1 MEQKKITFNRDLN
14 KAMKFASQK
23 ALVENSDFI
32 TPEHLLYGMMTLPQM
47 QDLMWSCNEAFDID
61 DFLDELDEHIEES
74 TKDDSQG
81 AKPND
86 ICEPSFQLQQVF
98 TDAVRQA
105 IMAERKAIDMPM
117 AINAILCL
125 ENSWAAYLLRKHAN
139 VEDFEI
145 MTGTEIHFHE
155 HSTGVEEDDDQY
167 SNGEGDNPFGL
178 FDDDDEDLLFGDEDD
193 YSSPS
198 HKNDKWKK
206 YVTCINEHLKD
217 KNPLI
222 GREKELDRTIQVLCR
237 KDKNNPLHIGEPGV
251 GKTALVYGVA
261 RRIEEGKVPDRLKGC
276 NIYQLDMGTL
286 LAGTRFRGDMEQR
299 LKQIMEGV
307 TSEAH
312 CIIYLDE
319 IHNIV
324 GAGKGAE
331 GGSDVS
337 DLLKPYLDDDRIR
350 VIGAT
355 TYTEYNKNFTRSV
368 GMIRRF
374 QTIDVEEPSIDEA
387 IHILKSLKPIYEKYH
402 HVKYDAAAIEYAVTS
417 SAKFITDRFL
427 PDKAID
433 LMDEAAAKLRM
444 ERDSQ
449 PEELDEITRRLRQ
462 LEIEREAI
470 KREGDEAKL
479 DALNKEI
486 AELQEREK
494 NFRAKW
500 EGEKEVL
507 AKIQQDK
514 QQMEQLKFEAERAE
528 REGDYGRVA
537 EIRYGKLQQL
547 QHDIDAQQEQLRSRQ
562 GAEAMV
568 KEEVTPDDIA
578 DVVARWTG
586 IPVTRM
592 LQSER
597 EKLLHLE
604 DELHRRVVGQDEA
617 IQAVADAVRRSRAGL
632 QDPKRPIGSFIFLG
646 TTGVGKTELAKAL
659 ADYLFNDEN
668 MMTRIDMSE
677 YQEKF
682 SVSRLVGAPPGYVG
696 YEEGGQL
703 TEAVRRKPYSV
714 VLFDEIEKAHP
725 DVFNILLQVLDDGR
739 LTDNKGRTV
748 NFKNTIIIMT
758 SNMGS
763 QLIQQKFEAI
773 ARKSADE
780 RERIIDETKGEVLEM
795 LKKTIRPEFLNRIDD
810 IIMFEPL
817 TQPQIEQI
825 VRLQVNG
832 IERLLK
838 DQDVHIEVS
847 DAAVKLVAK
856 AGFDPEFGARPVK
869 RALQRLLLNDLSKAL
884 LAGTV
889 DKTRP
894 IRVDVDGDALRF
906 SNAD

>member
-47 QDLMWSCNEAFDID
+47 QDLMWSCNEAFDLD

-145 MTGTEIHFHE
+145 MTATEIHFHE
-155 HSTGVEEDDDQY
+155 RSTGVEEYDDQY

-193 YSSPS
+193 FSSPS

-206 YVTCINEHLKD
+206 YVTCINEHLAE

-402 HVKYDAAAIEYAVTS
+402 HVKYDATAIEYAVTS

-433 LMDEAAAKLRM
+433 IIDEAGAQAEM
-444 ERDSQ
+444 EGKKYKKIGKKQ
-449 PEELDEITRRLRQ
+449 
-462 LEIEREAI
+462 
-470 KREGDEAKL
+470 
-479 DALNKEI
+479 I
-486 AELQEREK
+486 A
-494 NFRAKW
+494 
-500 EGEKEVL
+500 EVL
-507 AKIQQDK
+507 AK
-514 QQMEQLKFEAERAE
+514 
-528 REGDYGRVA
+528 VA
-537 EIRYGKLQQL
+537 K
-547 QHDIDAQQEQLRSRQ
+547 IDALAIKQDDNKNLASLESR
-562 GAEAMV
+562 M
-568 KEEVTPDDIA
+568 K
-578 DVVARWTG
+578 DV
-586 IPVTRM
+586 IY
-592 LQSER
+592 
-597 EKLLHLE
+597 
-604 DELHRRVVGQDEA
+604 GQDRA
-617 IQAVADAVRRSRAGL
+617 IQTVVEAVQLSKAGL
-632 QDPKRPIGSFIFLG
+632 TDENKPLASLLFVGP
-646 TTGVGKTELAKAL
+646 TGVGKTEVAKMLAQELGVKL
-659 ADYLFNDEN
+659 VRF
-668 MMTRIDMSE
+668 DMSE
-677 YQEKF
+677 YVEKHT
-682 SVSRLVGAPPGYVG
+682 VAKLIGAPAGYVG
-696 YEEGGQL
+696 YDDGGLL
-703 TEAVRRKPYSV
+703 TDAVRKSPDC
-714 VLFDEIEKAHP
+714 VLLLDEIEKAHS
-725 DVFNILLQVLDDGR
+725 DIFNILLQVMDYGV
-739 LTDNKGRTV
+739 LTDSKGRKAH
-748 NFKNTIIIMT
+748 FKNVILIMT
-758 SNMGS
+758 SNAGAQYASQASVGFASTATAGS
-763 QLIQQKFEAI
+763 AMLKQVKHTFKPEFINRLNEIVVFNDMDEQMAKLILGKKLRELNAKLAAKSVSITLTDEAHQHLLKSGYSKEYGAREMDRVIQQQLKTMLM
-773 ARKSADE
+773 
-780 RERIIDETKGEVLEM
+780 REILFGK
-795 LKKTIRPEFLNRIDD
+795 LKKGGE
-810 IIMFEPL
+810 
-817 TQPQIEQI
+817 
-825 VRLQVNG
+825 
-832 IERLLK
+832 
-838 DQDVHIEVS
+838 
-847 DAAVKLVAK
+847 A
-856 AGFDPEFGARPVK
+856 
-869 RALQRLLLNDLSKAL
+869 
-884 LAGTV
+884 TV
-889 DKTRP
+889 DLQNGTLTIKQ
-894 IRVDVDGDALRF
+894 
-906 SNAD
+906 S

>member
-14 KAMKFASQK
+14 KAMKYASQK

-47 QDLMWSCNEAFDID
+47 QDLMWSCNEAFDLD

-155 HSTGVEEDDDQY
+155 RSTGVEEDDDQY

-193 YSSPS
+193 FSSPS

-206 YVTCINEHLKD
+206 YVTCINEHLAE

-222 GREKELDRTIQVLCR
+222 GRERELDRTIQVLCR

-433 LMDEAAAKLRM
+433 IIDEAGAQAEM
-444 ERDSQ
+444 EGKKYKKIGKKQ
-449 PEELDEITRRLRQ
+449 
-462 LEIEREAI
+462 
-470 KREGDEAKL
+470 
-479 DALNKEI
+479 I
-486 AELQEREK
+486 A
-494 NFRAKW
+494 
-500 EGEKEVL
+500 EVL
-507 AKIQQDK
+507 AK
-514 QQMEQLKFEAERAE
+514 
-528 REGDYGRVA
+528 VA
-537 EIRYGKLQQL
+537 K
-547 QHDIDAQQEQLRSRQ
+547 IDALAIKQDDNKNLASLESR
-562 GAEAMV
+562 M
-568 KEEVTPDDIA
+568 K
-578 DVVARWTG
+578 DV
-586 IPVTRM
+586 IY
-592 LQSER
+592 
-597 EKLLHLE
+597 
-604 DELHRRVVGQDEA
+604 GQDRA
-617 IQAVADAVRRSRAGL
+617 IQTVVEAVQLSKAGL
-632 QDPKRPIGSFIFLG
+632 TDENKPLASLLFVGP
-646 TTGVGKTELAKAL
+646 TGVGKTEVAKMLAQELGVKL
-659 ADYLFNDEN
+659 VRF
-668 MMTRIDMSE
+668 DMSE
-677 YQEKF
+677 YVEKHT
-682 SVSRLVGAPPGYVG
+682 VAKLIGAPAGYVG
-696 YEEGGQL
+696 YDDGGLL
-703 TEAVRRKPYSV
+703 TDAVRKSPDC
-714 VLFDEIEKAHP
+714 VLLLDEIEKAHS
-725 DVFNILLQVLDDGR
+725 DIFNILLQVMDYGV
-739 LTDNKGRTV
+739 LTDSKGRKAH
-748 NFKNTIIIMT
+748 FKNVILIMT
-758 SNMGS
+758 SNAGAQYASQASMGFAS
-763 QLIQQKFEAI
+763 TATAGSAMLKQVKHTFKPEFINRLNEIVVFNDMDEQMAKLILGKKLRELNAKLAAKSVSITLTDEAHQHLLKSGYSKEYGAREMDRVIQQQLKTMLM
-773 ARKSADE
+773 
-780 RERIIDETKGEVLEM
+780 REILFGK
-795 LKKTIRPEFLNRIDD
+795 LKKGGE
-810 IIMFEPL
+810 
-817 TQPQIEQI
+817 
-825 VRLQVNG
+825 
-832 IERLLK
+832 
-838 DQDVHIEVS
+838 
-847 DAAVKLVAK
+847 A
-856 AGFDPEFGARPVK
+856 
-869 RALQRLLLNDLSKAL
+869 
-884 LAGTV
+884 TV
-889 DKTRP
+889 DLQNGTLTIKQ
-894 IRVDVDGDALRF
+894 
-906 SNAD
+906 S

>member
-47 QDLMWSCNEAFDID
+47 QDLMWSCNEAFDLD

-145 MTGTEIHFHE
+145 MTATEIHFHE
-155 HSTGVEEDDDQY
+155 RSTGVEEDDDQY

-193 YSSPS
+193 FSSPS
-198 HKNDKWKK
+198 RKNDKWKK
-206 YVTCINEHLKD
+206 YVTCINEHLAE

-222 GREKELDRTIQVLCR
+222 GRERELDRTIQVLCR

-433 LMDEAAAKLRM
+433 IIDEAGAQAEM
-444 ERDSQ
+444 EGKKYKKIGKKQ
-449 PEELDEITRRLRQ
+449 
-462 LEIEREAI
+462 
-470 KREGDEAKL
+470 
-479 DALNKEI
+479 I
-486 AELQEREK
+486 A
-494 NFRAKW
+494 
-500 EGEKEVL
+500 EVL
-507 AKIQQDK
+507 AK
-514 QQMEQLKFEAERAE
+514 
-528 REGDYGRVA
+528 VA
-537 EIRYGKLQQL
+537 K
-547 QHDIDAQQEQLRSRQ
+547 IDALAIKQDDNKNLASLESR
-562 GAEAMV
+562 M
-568 KEEVTPDDIA
+568 K
-578 DVVARWTG
+578 DV
-586 IPVTRM
+586 IY
-592 LQSER
+592 
-597 EKLLHLE
+597 
-604 DELHRRVVGQDEA
+604 GQDRA
-617 IQAVADAVRRSRAGL
+617 IQTVVEAVQLSKAGL
-632 QDPKRPIGSFIFLG
+632 TDENKPLASLLFVGP
-646 TTGVGKTELAKAL
+646 TGVGKTEVAKMLAQELGVKL
-659 ADYLFNDEN
+659 VRF
-668 MMTRIDMSE
+668 DMSE
-677 YQEKF
+677 YVEKHT
-682 SVSRLVGAPPGYVG
+682 VAKLIGAPAGYVG
-696 YEEGGQL
+696 YDDGGLL
-703 TEAVRRKPYSV
+703 TDAVRKSPDC
-714 VLFDEIEKAHP
+714 VLLLDEIEKAHS
-725 DVFNILLQVLDDGR
+725 DIFNILLQVMDYGV
-739 LTDNKGRTV
+739 LTDSKGRKAH
-748 NFKNTIIIMT
+748 FKNVILIMT
-758 SNMGS
+758 SNAGAQYASQASVGFASTATAGS
-763 QLIQQKFEAI
+763 AMLKQVKHTFKPEFINRLNEIVVFNDMDEQMAKLILGKKLRELNAKLAAKSVSITLTDEAHQHLLKSGYSKEYGAREMDRVIQQQLKTMLM
-773 ARKSADE
+773 
-780 RERIIDETKGEVLEM
+780 REILFGK
-795 LKKTIRPEFLNRIDD
+795 LKKGGE
-810 IIMFEPL
+810 
-817 TQPQIEQI
+817 
-825 VRLQVNG
+825 
-832 IERLLK
+832 
-838 DQDVHIEVS
+838 
-847 DAAVKLVAK
+847 A
-856 AGFDPEFGARPVK
+856 
-869 RALQRLLLNDLSKAL
+869 
-884 LAGTV
+884 TV
-889 DKTRP
+889 DLQNGTLTIKQ
-894 IRVDVDGDALRF
+894 
-906 SNAD
+906 S

>member
-14 KAMKFASQK
+14 KAMKYASQK

-47 QDLMWSCNEAFDID
+47 QDLMWSCNEAFDLD

-145 MTGTEIHFHE
+145 MTATEIHFHE
-155 HSTGVEEDDDQY
+155 RSTGVEEDDDQY

-193 YSSPS
+193 FSSPS

-206 YVTCINEHLKD
+206 YVTCINEHLAE

-222 GREKELDRTIQVLCR
+222 GRERELDRTIQVLCR

-433 LMDEAAAKLRM
+433 IIDEAGAQAEM
-444 ERDSQ
+444 EGKKYKKIGKKQ
-449 PEELDEITRRLRQ
+449 
-462 LEIEREAI
+462 
-470 KREGDEAKL
+470 
-479 DALNKEI
+479 I
-486 AELQEREK
+486 A
-494 NFRAKW
+494 
-500 EGEKEVL
+500 EVL
-507 AKIQQDK
+507 AK
-514 QQMEQLKFEAERAE
+514 
-528 REGDYGRVA
+528 VA
-537 EIRYGKLQQL
+537 K
-547 QHDIDAQQEQLRSRQ
+547 IDALAIKQDDNKNLASLESR
-562 GAEAMV
+562 M
-568 KEEVTPDDIA
+568 K
-578 DVVARWTG
+578 DV
-586 IPVTRM
+586 IY
-592 LQSER
+592 
-597 EKLLHLE
+597 
-604 DELHRRVVGQDEA
+604 GQDRA
-617 IQAVADAVRRSRAGL
+617 IQTVVEAVQLSKAGL
-632 QDPKRPIGSFIFLG
+632 TDENKPLASLLFVGP
-646 TTGVGKTELAKAL
+646 TGVGKTEVAKMLAQELGVKL
-659 ADYLFNDEN
+659 VRF
-668 MMTRIDMSE
+668 DMSE
-677 YQEKF
+677 YVEKHT
-682 SVSRLVGAPPGYVG
+682 VAKLIGAPAGYVG
-696 YEEGGQL
+696 YDDGGLL
-703 TEAVRRKPYSV
+703 TDAVRKSPDC
-714 VLFDEIEKAHP
+714 VLLLDEIEKAHS
-725 DVFNILLQVLDDGR
+725 DIFNILLQVMDYGV
-739 LTDNKGRTV
+739 LTDSKGRKAH
-748 NFKNTIIIMT
+748 FKNVILIMT
-758 SNMGS
+758 SNAGAQYASQASVGFASTASAGS
-763 QLIQQKFEAI
+763 AMLKQVKHTFKPEFINRLNEIVVFNDMDEQMAKLILGKKLRELNAKLAAKSVSIALTDEAHQHLLKSGYSKEYGAREMDRVIQQQLKTMLM
-773 ARKSADE
+773 
-780 RERIIDETKGEVLEM
+780 REILFGK
-795 LKKTIRPEFLNRIDD
+795 LKK
-810 IIMFEPL
+810 
-817 TQPQIEQI
+817 
-825 VRLQVNG
+825 G
-832 IERLLK
+832 G
-838 DQDVHIEVS
+838 
-847 DAAVKLVAK
+847 K
-856 AGFDPEFGARPVK
+856 A
-869 RALQRLLLNDLSKAL
+869 
-884 LAGTV
+884 TV
-889 DKTRP
+889 DLQNGTLTIKQ
-894 IRVDVDGDALRF
+894 
-906 SNAD
+906 S

>member
-47 QDLMWSCNEAFDID
+47 QDLMWSCNEAFDLD

-145 MTGTEIHFHE
+145 MTATEIHFHE
-155 HSTGVEEDDDQY
+155 RSTGVEEDDDQY

-193 YSSPS
+193 FSSPS

-206 YVTCINEHLKD
+206 YVTCINEHLAE

-417 SAKFITDRFL
+417 SATFITDRFL

-433 LMDEAAAKLRM
+433 IIDEAGAQAEM
-444 ERDSQ
+444 EGKKYKKIGKKQ
-449 PEELDEITRRLRQ
+449 
-462 LEIEREAI
+462 
-470 KREGDEAKL
+470 
-479 DALNKEI
+479 I
-486 AELQEREK
+486 A
-494 NFRAKW
+494 
-500 EGEKEVL
+500 EVL
-507 AKIQQDK
+507 AK
-514 QQMEQLKFEAERAE
+514 
-528 REGDYGRVA
+528 VA
-537 EIRYGKLQQL
+537 K
-547 QHDIDAQQEQLRSRQ
+547 IDALAIKQDDNKNLASLESR
-562 GAEAMV
+562 M
-568 KEEVTPDDIA
+568 K
-578 DVVARWTG
+578 DV
-586 IPVTRM
+586 IY
-592 LQSER
+592 
-597 EKLLHLE
+597 
-604 DELHRRVVGQDEA
+604 GQDRA
-617 IQAVADAVRRSRAGL
+617 IQTVVEAVQLSKAGL
-632 QDPKRPIGSFIFLG
+632 TDENKPLASLLFVGP
-646 TTGVGKTELAKAL
+646 TGVGKTEVAKMLAQELGVKL
-659 ADYLFNDEN
+659 VRF
-668 MMTRIDMSE
+668 DMSE
-677 YQEKF
+677 YVEKHT
-682 SVSRLVGAPPGYVG
+682 VAKLIGAPAGYVG
-696 YEEGGQL
+696 YDDGGLL
-703 TEAVRRKPYSV
+703 TDAVRKSPDC
-714 VLFDEIEKAHP
+714 VLLLDEIEKAHS
-725 DVFNILLQVLDDGR
+725 DIFNILLQVMDYGV
-739 LTDNKGRTV
+739 LTDSKGRKAH
-748 NFKNTIIIMT
+748 FKNVILIMT
-758 SNMGS
+758 SNAGAQYASQASVGFASTASAGS
-763 QLIQQKFEAI
+763 AMLKQVKHTFKPEFINRLNEIVVFNDMDEQMAKLILGKKLRELNAKLAAKSVSITLTDEAHQHLLKSGYSKEYGAREMDRVIQQQLKTMLM
-773 ARKSADE
+773 
-780 RERIIDETKGEVLEM
+780 REILFGK
-795 LKKTIRPEFLNRIDD
+795 LKKGGE
-810 IIMFEPL
+810 
-817 TQPQIEQI
+817 
-825 VRLQVNG
+825 
-832 IERLLK
+832 
-838 DQDVHIEVS
+838 
-847 DAAVKLVAK
+847 A
-856 AGFDPEFGARPVK
+856 
-869 RALQRLLLNDLSKAL
+869 
-884 LAGTV
+884 TV
-889 DKTRP
+889 DLQNGTLTIKQ
-894 IRVDVDGDALRF
+894 
-906 SNAD
+906 S

>member
-47 QDLMWSCNEAFDID
+47 QDLMWSCNEAFDLD

-145 MTGTEIHFHE
+145 MTATEIHFHE
-155 HSTGVEEDDDQY
+155 RSTGVEEDDDQY
-167 SNGEGDNPFGL
+167 SNGVGDNPFGL

-193 YSSPS
+193 FSSPS

-206 YVTCINEHLKD
+206 YVTCINEHLAE

-222 GREKELDRTIQVLCR
+222 GRERELDRTIQVLCR

-307 TSEAH
+307 TSDAH

-433 LMDEAAAKLRM
+433 IIDEAGAQAEM
-444 ERDSQ
+444 EGKKYKKIGKKQ
-449 PEELDEITRRLRQ
+449 
-462 LEIEREAI
+462 
-470 KREGDEAKL
+470 
-479 DALNKEI
+479 I
-486 AELQEREK
+486 A
-494 NFRAKW
+494 
-500 EGEKEVL
+500 EVL
-507 AKIQQDK
+507 AK
-514 QQMEQLKFEAERAE
+514 
-528 REGDYGRVA
+528 VA
-537 EIRYGKLQQL
+537 K
-547 QHDIDAQQEQLRSRQ
+547 IDALAIKQDDNKNLASLESR
-562 GAEAMV
+562 M
-568 KEEVTPDDIA
+568 K
-578 DVVARWTG
+578 DV
-586 IPVTRM
+586 IY
-592 LQSER
+592 
-597 EKLLHLE
+597 
-604 DELHRRVVGQDEA
+604 GQDRA
-617 IQAVADAVRRSRAGL
+617 IQTVVEAVQLSKAGL
-632 QDPKRPIGSFIFLG
+632 TDENKPLASLLFVGP
-646 TTGVGKTELAKAL
+646 TGVGKTEVAKMLAQELGVKL
-659 ADYLFNDEN
+659 VRF
-668 MMTRIDMSE
+668 DMSE
-677 YQEKF
+677 YVEKHT
-682 SVSRLVGAPPGYVG
+682 VAKLIGAPAGYVG
-696 YEEGGQL
+696 YDDGGLL
-703 TEAVRRKPYSV
+703 TDAVRKSPDC
-714 VLFDEIEKAHP
+714 VLLLDEIEKAHS
-725 DVFNILLQVLDDGR
+725 DIFNILLQVMDYGV
-739 LTDNKGRTV
+739 LTDSKGRKAH
-748 NFKNTIIIMT
+748 FKNVILIMT
-758 SNMGS
+758 SNAGAQYASQASVGFASTATAGS
-763 QLIQQKFEAI
+763 AMLKQVKHTFKPEFINRLNEIVVFNDMDEQMAKLILGKKLRELNAKLAAKSVSITLTEEAHQHLLKSGYSKEYGAREMDRVIQQQLKTMLM
-773 ARKSADE
+773 
-780 RERIIDETKGEVLEM
+780 REILFGK
-795 LKKTIRPEFLNRIDD
+795 LKKGGEATVD
-810 IIMFEPL
+810 
-817 TQPQIEQI
+817 
-825 VRLQVNG
+825 LQNG
-832 IERLLK
+832 ILTIK
-838 DQDVHIEVS
+838 QS
-847 DAAVKLVAK
+847 
-856 AGFDPEFGARPVK
+856 
-869 RALQRLLLNDLSKAL
+869 
-884 LAGTV
+884 
-889 DKTRP
+889 
-894 IRVDVDGDALRF
+894 
-906 SNAD
+906 

>member
-47 QDLMWSCNEAFDID
+47 QDLMWSCNEAFDLD
-61 DFLDELDEHIEES
+61 NFLDELDEHIEES

-145 MTGTEIHFHE
+145 MTATEIHFHE
-155 HSTGVEEDDDQY
+155 RSTGVEEDDDQY

-193 YSSPS
+193 FSSPS

-206 YVTCINEHLKD
+206 YVTCINEHLAE

-222 GREKELDRTIQVLCR
+222 GRECELDRTIQVLCR

-433 LMDEAAAKLRM
+433 IIDEAGAQAEM
-444 ERDSQ
+444 EGKKYKKIGKKQ
-449 PEELDEITRRLRQ
+449 
-462 LEIEREAI
+462 
-470 KREGDEAKL
+470 
-479 DALNKEI
+479 I
-486 AELQEREK
+486 A
-494 NFRAKW
+494 
-500 EGEKEVL
+500 EVL
-507 AKIQQDK
+507 AK
-514 QQMEQLKFEAERAE
+514 
-528 REGDYGRVA
+528 VA
-537 EIRYGKLQQL
+537 K
-547 QHDIDAQQEQLRSRQ
+547 IDALAIKQDDNKNLASLESR
-562 GAEAMV
+562 M
-568 KEEVTPDDIA
+568 K
-578 DVVARWTG
+578 DV
-586 IPVTRM
+586 IY
-592 LQSER
+592 
-597 EKLLHLE
+597 
-604 DELHRRVVGQDEA
+604 GQDRA
-617 IQAVADAVRRSRAGL
+617 IQTVVEAVQLSKAGL
-632 QDPKRPIGSFIFLG
+632 TDENKPLASLLFVGP
-646 TTGVGKTELAKAL
+646 TGVGKTEVAKMLAQELGVKL
-659 ADYLFNDEN
+659 VRF
-668 MMTRIDMSE
+668 DMSE
-677 YQEKF
+677 YVEKHT
-682 SVSRLVGAPPGYVG
+682 VAKLIGAPAGYVG
-696 YEEGGQL
+696 YDDGGLL
-703 TEAVRRKPYSV
+703 TDAVRKSPDC
-714 VLFDEIEKAHP
+714 VLLLDEIEKAHS
-725 DVFNILLQVLDDGR
+725 DIFNILLQVMDYGV
-739 LTDNKGRTV
+739 LTDSKGRKAH
-748 NFKNTIIIMT
+748 FKNVILIMT
-758 SNMGS
+758 SNAGAQYASQASVGFASTATAGS
-763 QLIQQKFEAI
+763 AMLKQVKHTFKPEFINRLNEIVVFNDMDEQMAKLILGKKLRELNAKLAAKSVSITLTDEAHQHLLKSGYSKEYGAREMDRVIQQQLKTMLM
-773 ARKSADE
+773 
-780 RERIIDETKGEVLEM
+780 REILFGK
-795 LKKTIRPEFLNRIDD
+795 LKKGGE
-810 IIMFEPL
+810 
-817 TQPQIEQI
+817 
-825 VRLQVNG
+825 
-832 IERLLK
+832 
-838 DQDVHIEVS
+838 
-847 DAAVKLVAK
+847 A
-856 AGFDPEFGARPVK
+856 
-869 RALQRLLLNDLSKAL
+869 
-884 LAGTV
+884 TV
-889 DKTRP
+889 DLQNGTLTIKQ
-894 IRVDVDGDALRF
+894 
-906 SNAD
+906 S

>member
-14 KAMKFASQK
+14 KAMKYASQK

-47 QDLMWSCNEAFDID
+47 QDLMWSCNEAFDLD
-61 DFLDELDEHIEES
+61 DFLNELDEHIEES

-145 MTGTEIHFHE
+145 MTATEIHFHE
-155 HSTGVEEDDDQY
+155 RSTGVEEDDDQY

-193 YSSPS
+193 FSSPS

-206 YVTCINEHLKD
+206 YVTCINEHLAE

-402 HVKYDAAAIEYAVTS
+402 HVKYDDAAIEYAVTS

-433 LMDEAAAKLRM
+433 IIDEAGAQAEM
-444 ERDSQ
+444 EGKKYKKIGKKQ
-449 PEELDEITRRLRQ
+449 
-462 LEIEREAI
+462 
-470 KREGDEAKL
+470 
-479 DALNKEI
+479 I
-486 AELQEREK
+486 A
-494 NFRAKW
+494 
-500 EGEKEVL
+500 EVL
-507 AKIQQDK
+507 AK
-514 QQMEQLKFEAERAE
+514 
-528 REGDYGRVA
+528 VA
-537 EIRYGKLQQL
+537 K
-547 QHDIDAQQEQLRSRQ
+547 IDALAIKQDDNKNLASLESR
-562 GAEAMV
+562 M
-568 KEEVTPDDIA
+568 K
-578 DVVARWTG
+578 DV
-586 IPVTRM
+586 IY
-592 LQSER
+592 
-597 EKLLHLE
+597 
-604 DELHRRVVGQDEA
+604 GQDRA
-617 IQAVADAVRRSRAGL
+617 IQTVVEAVQLSKAGL
-632 QDPKRPIGSFIFLG
+632 TDENKPLASLLFVGP
-646 TTGVGKTELAKAL
+646 TGVGKTEVAKMLAQELGVKL
-659 ADYLFNDEN
+659 VRF
-668 MMTRIDMSE
+668 DMSE
-677 YQEKF
+677 YVEKHT
-682 SVSRLVGAPPGYVG
+682 VAKLIGAPAGYVG
-696 YEEGGQL
+696 YDDGGLL
-703 TEAVRRKPYSV
+703 TDAVRKSPDC
-714 VLFDEIEKAHP
+714 VLLLDEIEKAHS
-725 DVFNILLQVLDDGR
+725 DIFNILLQVMDYGV
-739 LTDNKGRTV
+739 LTDSKGRKAH
-748 NFKNTIIIMT
+748 FKNVILIMT
-758 SNMGS
+758 SNAGAQYASQASVGFASTATAGS
-763 QLIQQKFEAI
+763 AMLKQVKHTFKPEFINRLNEIVVFNDMDEQMAKLILGKKLRELNAKLAAKSVSITLTDEAHQHLLKSGYSKEYGAREMDRVIQQQLKTMLM
-773 ARKSADE
+773 
-780 RERIIDETKGEVLEM
+780 REILFGK
-795 LKKTIRPEFLNRIDD
+795 LKKGGE
-810 IIMFEPL
+810 
-817 TQPQIEQI
+817 
-825 VRLQVNG
+825 
-832 IERLLK
+832 
-838 DQDVHIEVS
+838 
-847 DAAVKLVAK
+847 A
-856 AGFDPEFGARPVK
+856 
-869 RALQRLLLNDLSKAL
+869 
-884 LAGTV
+884 TV
-889 DKTRP
+889 DLQNGTLTIKQ
-894 IRVDVDGDALRF
+894 
-906 SNAD
+906 S

>member
-47 QDLMWSCNEAFDID
+47 QDLMWSCNEAFDLD
-61 DFLDELDEHIEES
+61 NFLDELDEHIEES

-145 MTGTEIHFHE
+145 MTATEIHFHE
-155 HSTGVEEDDDQY
+155 RSTGVEEDDDQY

-206 YVTCINEHLKD
+206 YVTCINEHLAE

-222 GREKELDRTIQVLCR
+222 GRERELDRTIQVLCR

-433 LMDEAAAKLRM
+433 IIDEAGAQAEM
-444 ERDSQ
+444 EGKKYKKIGKKQ
-449 PEELDEITRRLRQ
+449 
-462 LEIEREAI
+462 
-470 KREGDEAKL
+470 
-479 DALNKEI
+479 I
-486 AELQEREK
+486 A
-494 NFRAKW
+494 
-500 EGEKEVL
+500 EVL
-507 AKIQQDK
+507 AK
-514 QQMEQLKFEAERAE
+514 
-528 REGDYGRVA
+528 VA
-537 EIRYGKLQQL
+537 K
-547 QHDIDAQQEQLRSRQ
+547 IDALAIKQDDNKNLASLESR
-562 GAEAMV
+562 M
-568 KEEVTPDDIA
+568 K
-578 DVVARWTG
+578 DV
-586 IPVTRM
+586 IY
-592 LQSER
+592 
-597 EKLLHLE
+597 
-604 DELHRRVVGQDEA
+604 GQDRA
-617 IQAVADAVRRSRAGL
+617 IQTVVEAVQLSKAGL
-632 QDPKRPIGSFIFLG
+632 TDENKPLASLLFVGP
-646 TTGVGKTELAKAL
+646 TGVGKTEVAKMLAQELGVKL
-659 ADYLFNDEN
+659 VRF
-668 MMTRIDMSE
+668 DMSE
-677 YQEKF
+677 YVEKHT
-682 SVSRLVGAPPGYVG
+682 VAKLIGAPAGYVG
-696 YEEGGQL
+696 YDDGGLL
-703 TEAVRRKPYSV
+703 TDAVRKSPDC
-714 VLFDEIEKAHP
+714 VLLLDEIEKAHS
-725 DVFNILLQVLDDGR
+725 DIFNILLQVMDYGV
-739 LTDNKGRTV
+739 LTDSKGRKAH
-748 NFKNTIIIMT
+748 FKNVILIMT
-758 SNMGS
+758 SNAGAQYASQASVGFASTATAGS
-763 QLIQQKFEAI
+763 AMLKQVKHTFKPEFINRLNEIVVFNDMDEQMAKLILGKKLRELNAKLAAKSVSIALTDEAHQHLLKSGYSKEYGARKMDRVIQQQLKTMLM
-773 ARKSADE
+773 
-780 RERIIDETKGEVLEM
+780 REILFGK
-795 LKKTIRPEFLNRIDD
+795 LKKGGE
-810 IIMFEPL
+810 
-817 TQPQIEQI
+817 
-825 VRLQVNG
+825 
-832 IERLLK
+832 
-838 DQDVHIEVS
+838 
-847 DAAVKLVAK
+847 A
-856 AGFDPEFGARPVK
+856 
-869 RALQRLLLNDLSKAL
+869 
-884 LAGTV
+884 TV
-889 DKTRP
+889 DLQNGTLTIKQ
-894 IRVDVDGDALRF
+894 
-906 SNAD
+906 S

>member
-47 QDLMWSCNEAFDID
+47 QDLMWSCNEAFDLD

-155 HSTGVEEDDDQY
+155 RSTGVEEDDDQY

-193 YSSPS
+193 FSSPS

-206 YVTCINEHLKD
+206 YVTCINEHLAE

-402 HVKYDAAAIEYAVTS
+402 HVKYDDAAIEYAVTS

-433 LMDEAAAKLRM
+433 IIDEAGAQAEM
-444 ERDSQ
+444 EGKKYKKIGKKQ
-449 PEELDEITRRLRQ
+449 
-462 LEIEREAI
+462 
-470 KREGDEAKL
+470 
-479 DALNKEI
+479 I
-486 AELQEREK
+486 A
-494 NFRAKW
+494 
-500 EGEKEVL
+500 EVL
-507 AKIQQDK
+507 AK
-514 QQMEQLKFEAERAE
+514 
-528 REGDYGRVA
+528 VA
-537 EIRYGKLQQL
+537 K
-547 QHDIDAQQEQLRSRQ
+547 IDALAIKQDDNKNLASLESR
-562 GAEAMV
+562 M
-568 KEEVTPDDIA
+568 K
-578 DVVARWTG
+578 DV
-586 IPVTRM
+586 IY
-592 LQSER
+592 
-597 EKLLHLE
+597 
-604 DELHRRVVGQDEA
+604 GQDRA
-617 IQAVADAVRRSRAGL
+617 IQTVVEAVQLSKAGL
-632 QDPKRPIGSFIFLG
+632 TDENKPLASLLFVGP
-646 TTGVGKTELAKAL
+646 TGVGKTEVAKMLAQELGVKL
-659 ADYLFNDEN
+659 VRF
-668 MMTRIDMSE
+668 DMSE
-677 YQEKF
+677 YVEKHT
-682 SVSRLVGAPPGYVG
+682 VAKLIGAPAGYVG
-696 YEEGGQL
+696 YDDGGLL
-703 TEAVRRKPYSV
+703 TDAVRKSPDC
-714 VLFDEIEKAHP
+714 VLLLDEIEKAHS
-725 DVFNILLQVLDDGR
+725 DIFNILLQVMDYGV
-739 LTDNKGRTV
+739 LTDSKGRKAH
-748 NFKNTIIIMT
+748 FKNVILIMT
-758 SNMGS
+758 SNAGAQYASQASMGFAS
-763 QLIQQKFEAI
+763 TATAGSAMLKQVKHTFKPEFINRLNEIVVFNDMDEQMAKLILGKKLRELNAKLAAKSVSITLTDEAHQHLLKSGYSKEYGAREMDRVIQQQLKTMLM
-773 ARKSADE
+773 
-780 RERIIDETKGEVLEM
+780 REILFGK
-795 LKKTIRPEFLNRIDD
+795 LKKGGE
-810 IIMFEPL
+810 
-817 TQPQIEQI
+817 
-825 VRLQVNG
+825 
-832 IERLLK
+832 
-838 DQDVHIEVS
+838 
-847 DAAVKLVAK
+847 A
-856 AGFDPEFGARPVK
+856 
-869 RALQRLLLNDLSKAL
+869 
-884 LAGTV
+884 TV
-889 DKTRP
+889 DLQNGTLTIKQ
-894 IRVDVDGDALRF
+894 
-906 SNAD
+906 S

>member
-47 QDLMWSCNEAFDID
+47 QDLMWSCNEAFDLD
-61 DFLDELDEHIEES
+61 NFLDELDEHIEES

-145 MTGTEIHFHE
+145 MTATEIHFHE
-155 HSTGVEEDDDQY
+155 RSTGVEEDDDQY

-178 FDDDDEDLLFGDEDD
+178 FDDDDEDLMFGDEDD
-193 YSSPS
+193 FSSPS
-198 HKNDKWKK
+198 RKNDKWKK
-206 YVTCINEHLKD
+206 YVTCINEHLAE

-402 HVKYDAAAIEYAVTS
+402 HVKYDDAAIEYAVTS

-433 LMDEAAAKLRM
+433 IIDEAGAQAEM
-444 ERDSQ
+444 EGKKYKKIGKKQ
-449 PEELDEITRRLRQ
+449 
-462 LEIEREAI
+462 
-470 KREGDEAKL
+470 
-479 DALNKEI
+479 I
-486 AELQEREK
+486 A
-494 NFRAKW
+494 
-500 EGEKEVL
+500 EVL
-507 AKIQQDK
+507 AK
-514 QQMEQLKFEAERAE
+514 
-528 REGDYGRVA
+528 VA
-537 EIRYGKLQQL
+537 K
-547 QHDIDAQQEQLRSRQ
+547 IDALAIKQDDNKNLASLESR
-562 GAEAMV
+562 M
-568 KEEVTPDDIA
+568 K
-578 DVVARWTG
+578 DV
-586 IPVTRM
+586 IY
-592 LQSER
+592 
-597 EKLLHLE
+597 
-604 DELHRRVVGQDEA
+604 GQDRA
-617 IQAVADAVRRSRAGL
+617 IQTVVEAVQLSKAGL
-632 QDPKRPIGSFIFLG
+632 TDENKPLASLLFVGP
-646 TTGVGKTELAKAL
+646 TGVGKTEVAKMLAQELGVKL
-659 ADYLFNDEN
+659 VRF
-668 MMTRIDMSE
+668 DMSE
-677 YQEKF
+677 YVEKHT
-682 SVSRLVGAPPGYVG
+682 VAKLIGAPAGYVG
-696 YEEGGQL
+696 YDDGGLL
-703 TEAVRRKPYSV
+703 TDAVRKSPDC
-714 VLFDEIEKAHP
+714 VLLLDEIEKAHS
-725 DVFNILLQVLDDGR
+725 DIFNILLQVMDYGV
-739 LTDNKGRTV
+739 LTDSKGRKAH
-748 NFKNTIIIMT
+748 FKNVILIMT
-758 SNMGS
+758 SNAGAQYASQASVGFASTATAGS
-763 QLIQQKFEAI
+763 AMLKQVKHTFKPEFINRLNEIVVFNDMDEQMAKLILGKKLRELNAKLAAKSVSITLTDEAHQHLLKSGYSKEYGAREMDRVIQQQLKTMLM
-773 ARKSADE
+773 
-780 RERIIDETKGEVLEM
+780 REILFGK
-795 LKKTIRPEFLNRIDD
+795 LKKGGE
-810 IIMFEPL
+810 
-817 TQPQIEQI
+817 
-825 VRLQVNG
+825 
-832 IERLLK
+832 
-838 DQDVHIEVS
+838 
-847 DAAVKLVAK
+847 A
-856 AGFDPEFGARPVK
+856 
-869 RALQRLLLNDLSKAL
+869 
-884 LAGTV
+884 TV
-889 DKTRP
+889 DLQNGTLTIKQ
-894 IRVDVDGDALRF
+894 
-906 SNAD
+906 S

>member
-14 KAMKFASQK
+14 KAMKYASQK

-47 QDLMWSCNEAFDID
+47 QDLMWSCNEAFDLD

-145 MTGTEIHFHE
+145 MTATEIHFHE
-155 HSTGVEEDDDQY
+155 RSTGVEEDDDQY

-198 HKNDKWKK
+198 RKNDKWKK
-206 YVTCINEHLKD
+206 YVTCINEHLED

-222 GREKELDRTIQVLCR
+222 GRENELDRTIQVLCR
-237 KDKNNPLHIGEPGV
+237 KEKNNPLHIGEPGV

-261 RRIEEGKVPDRLKGC
+261 RRIEEGKVPDRLKGSK
-276 NIYQLDMGTL
+276 IYQLDMGTL
-286 LAGTRFRGDMEQR
+286 LAGTRYRGDMEQR

-324 GAGKGAE
+324 GAGKCAE

-355 TYTEYNKNFTRSV
+355 TYTEYNKYFTRSV
-368 GMIRRF
+368 GIIRRF

-433 LMDEAAAKLRM
+433 IIDEAGAQAEM
-444 ERDSQ
+444 EGKKDKKIGKKQ
-449 PEELDEITRRLRQ
+449 
-462 LEIEREAI
+462 
-470 KREGDEAKL
+470 
-479 DALNKEI
+479 I
-486 AELQEREK
+486 A
-494 NFRAKW
+494 
-500 EGEKEVL
+500 EVL
-507 AKIQQDK
+507 AK
-514 QQMEQLKFEAERAE
+514 
-528 REGDYGRVA
+528 VA
-537 EIRYGKLQQL
+537 K
-547 QHDIDAQQEQLRSRQ
+547 IDALAIKQ
-562 GAEAMV
+562 
-568 KEEVTPDDIA
+568 DDNKNLA
-578 DVVARWTG
+578 SLERRMKDV
-586 IPVTRM
+586 IY
-592 LQSER
+592 
-597 EKLLHLE
+597 
-604 DELHRRVVGQDEA
+604 GQDRA
-617 IQAVADAVRRSRAGL
+617 IQTVVEAVQLSKAGL
-632 QDPKRPIGSFIFLG
+632 TDENKPLASLLFVGP
-646 TTGVGKTELAKAL
+646 TGVGKTEVAKMLAQELGVKL
-659 ADYLFNDEN
+659 VRF
-668 MMTRIDMSE
+668 DMSE
-677 YQEKF
+677 YVEKHT
-682 SVSRLVGAPPGYVG
+682 VAKLIGAPAGYVG
-696 YEEGGQL
+696 YDDGGLL
-703 TEAVRRKPYSV
+703 TDAVRKSPDC
-714 VLFDEIEKAHP
+714 VLLLDEIEKAHS
-725 DVFNILLQVLDDGR
+725 DIFNILLQVMDYGV
-739 LTDNKGRTV
+739 LTDSKGRKAH
-748 NFKNTIIIMT
+748 FKNVILIMT
-758 SNMGS
+758 SNAGAQYASQASVGFASTATAGS
-763 QLIQQKFEAI
+763 AMLKQVKHTFKPEFINRLNEIVVFNDMDEQMAKLILGKKLRELNAKLAAKSVSITLTDEAHQHLLKSGYSKEYGAREMDRVIQQQLKTMLM
-773 ARKSADE
+773 
-780 RERIIDETKGEVLEM
+780 REILFGK
-795 LKKTIRPEFLNRIDD
+795 LKKGGE
-810 IIMFEPL
+810 
-817 TQPQIEQI
+817 
-825 VRLQVNG
+825 
-832 IERLLK
+832 
-838 DQDVHIEVS
+838 
-847 DAAVKLVAK
+847 A
-856 AGFDPEFGARPVK
+856 
-869 RALQRLLLNDLSKAL
+869 
-884 LAGTV
+884 TV
-889 DKTRP
+889 DLQNGTLTIKQ
-894 IRVDVDGDALRF
+894 
-906 SNAD
+906 S

>member
-14 KAMKFASQK
+14 KAMKYASQK

-47 QDLMWSCNEAFDID
+47 QDLMWSCNEAFDLD

-155 HSTGVEEDDDQY
+155 RSTGVEEDDDQY

-193 YSSPS
+193 FSSPS

-206 YVTCINEHLKD
+206 YVTCINEHLAE

-222 GREKELDRTIQVLCR
+222 GRERELDRTIQVLCR

-433 LMDEAAAKLRM
+433 IIDEAGAQAEM
-444 ERDSQ
+444 EGKKYKKIGKKQ
-449 PEELDEITRRLRQ
+449 
-462 LEIEREAI
+462 
-470 KREGDEAKL
+470 
-479 DALNKEI
+479 I
-486 AELQEREK
+486 A
-494 NFRAKW
+494 
-500 EGEKEVL
+500 EVL
-507 AKIQQDK
+507 AK
-514 QQMEQLKFEAERAE
+514 
-528 REGDYGRVA
+528 VA
-537 EIRYGKLQQL
+537 K
-547 QHDIDAQQEQLRSRQ
+547 IDALAIKQDDNKNLASLESR
-562 GAEAMV
+562 M
-568 KEEVTPDDIA
+568 K
-578 DVVARWTG
+578 DV
-586 IPVTRM
+586 IY
-592 LQSER
+592 
-597 EKLLHLE
+597 
-604 DELHRRVVGQDEA
+604 GQDRA
-617 IQAVADAVRRSRAGL
+617 IQTVVEAVQLSKAGL
-632 QDPKRPIGSFIFLG
+632 TDENKPLASLLFVGP
-646 TTGVGKTELAKAL
+646 TGVGKTEVAKMLAQELGVKL
-659 ADYLFNDEN
+659 VRF
-668 MMTRIDMSE
+668 DMSE
-677 YQEKF
+677 YVEKHT
-682 SVSRLVGAPPGYVG
+682 VAKLIGAPAGYVG
-696 YEEGGQL
+696 YDDGGLL
-703 TEAVRRKPYSV
+703 TDAVRKSPDC
-714 VLFDEIEKAHP
+714 VLLLDEIEKAHS
-725 DVFNILLQVLDDGR
+725 DIFNILLQVMDYGV
-739 LTDNKGRTV
+739 LTDSKGRKAH
-748 NFKNTIIIMT
+748 FKNVILIMT
-758 SNMGS
+758 SNAGAQYASQASVGFASTATAGS
-763 QLIQQKFEAI
+763 AMLKQVKQTFKPEFINRLNEIVVFNDMDEQMAKLILGKKLRELNAKLAAKSVSITLTDEAHQHLLKSGYSKEYGAREMDRVIQQQLKTMLM
-773 ARKSADE
+773 
-780 RERIIDETKGEVLEM
+780 REILFGK
-795 LKKTIRPEFLNRIDD
+795 LKKGGE
-810 IIMFEPL
+810 
-817 TQPQIEQI
+817 
-825 VRLQVNG
+825 
-832 IERLLK
+832 
-838 DQDVHIEVS
+838 
-847 DAAVKLVAK
+847 A
-856 AGFDPEFGARPVK
+856 
-869 RALQRLLLNDLSKAL
+869 
-884 LAGTV
+884 TV
-889 DKTRP
+889 DLQNGTLTIKQ
-894 IRVDVDGDALRF
+894 
-906 SNAD
+906 S

>member
-47 QDLMWSCNEAFDID
+47 QDLMWSCNEAFDLD
-61 DFLDELDEHIEES
+61 NFLDELDEHIEES

-145 MTGTEIHFHE
+145 MTATEIHFHE
-155 HSTGVEEDDDQY
+155 RSTGVEEDDDQY

-193 YSSPS
+193 FSSPS

-206 YVTCINEHLKD
+206 YVTCINEHLAE

-222 GREKELDRTIQVLCR
+222 GRERELDRTIQVLCR

-433 LMDEAAAKLRM
+433 IIDEAGAQAEM
-444 ERDSQ
+444 EGKKYKKIGKKQ
-449 PEELDEITRRLRQ
+449 
-462 LEIEREAI
+462 
-470 KREGDEAKL
+470 
-479 DALNKEI
+479 I
-486 AELQEREK
+486 A
-494 NFRAKW
+494 
-500 EGEKEVL
+500 EVL
-507 AKIQQDK
+507 AK
-514 QQMEQLKFEAERAE
+514 
-528 REGDYGRVA
+528 VA
-537 EIRYGKLQQL
+537 K
-547 QHDIDAQQEQLRSRQ
+547 IDALAIKQDDNKNLASLESR
-562 GAEAMV
+562 M
-568 KEEVTPDDIA
+568 K
-578 DVVARWTG
+578 DV
-586 IPVTRM
+586 IY
-592 LQSER
+592 
-597 EKLLHLE
+597 
-604 DELHRRVVGQDEA
+604 GQDRA
-617 IQAVADAVRRSRAGL
+617 IQTVVEAVQLSKAGL
-632 QDPKRPIGSFIFLG
+632 TDENKPLASLLFVGP
-646 TTGVGKTELAKAL
+646 TGVGKTEVAKMLAQELGVKL
-659 ADYLFNDEN
+659 VRF
-668 MMTRIDMSE
+668 DMSE
-677 YQEKF
+677 YVEKHT
-682 SVSRLVGAPPGYVG
+682 VAKLIGAPAGYVG
-696 YEEGGQL
+696 YDDGGLL
-703 TEAVRRKPYSV
+703 TDAVRKSPDC
-714 VLFDEIEKAHP
+714 VLLLDEIEKAHS
-725 DVFNILLQVLDDGR
+725 DIFNILLQVMDYGV
-739 LTDNKGRTV
+739 LTDSKGRKAH
-748 NFKNTIIIMT
+748 FKNVILIMT
-758 SNMGS
+758 SNAGAQYASQASMGFAS
-763 QLIQQKFEAI
+763 TATAGSAMLKQVKHTFKPEFINRLNEIVVFNDMDEQMAKLILGKKLRELNAKLAAKSVSIALTDEAHQHLLKSGYSKEYGAREMDRVIQQQLKTMLM
-773 ARKSADE
+773 
-780 RERIIDETKGEVLEM
+780 REILFGK
-795 LKKTIRPEFLNRIDD
+795 LKKGGEATVD
-810 IIMFEPL
+810 
-817 TQPQIEQI
+817 
-825 VRLQVNG
+825 LQNG
-832 IERLLK
+832 ILTIK
-838 DQDVHIEVS
+838 QS
-847 DAAVKLVAK
+847 
-856 AGFDPEFGARPVK
+856 
-869 RALQRLLLNDLSKAL
+869 
-884 LAGTV
+884 
-889 DKTRP
+889 
-894 IRVDVDGDALRF
+894 
-906 SNAD
+906 

>member
-47 QDLMWSCNEAFDID
+47 QDLMWSCNEAFDLD

-145 MTGTEIHFHE
+145 MTATEIHFHE
-155 HSTGVEEDDDQY
+155 RSTGVEEDDDQY

-198 HKNDKWKK
+198 RKNDKWKK
-206 YVTCINEHLKD
+206 YVTCINEHLAE

-222 GREKELDRTIQVLCR
+222 GRERELDRTIQVLCR

-261 RRIEEGKVPDRLKGC
+261 RRIEDGKVPDRLKGC

-402 HVKYDAAAIEYAVTS
+402 HVKYDDAAIEYAVTS

-433 LMDEAAAKLRM
+433 IIDEAGAQAEM
-444 ERDSQ
+444 EGKKYKKIGKKQ
-449 PEELDEITRRLRQ
+449 
-462 LEIEREAI
+462 
-470 KREGDEAKL
+470 
-479 DALNKEI
+479 I
-486 AELQEREK
+486 A
-494 NFRAKW
+494 
-500 EGEKEVL
+500 EVL
-507 AKIQQDK
+507 AK
-514 QQMEQLKFEAERAE
+514 
-528 REGDYGRVA
+528 VA
-537 EIRYGKLQQL
+537 K
-547 QHDIDAQQEQLRSRQ
+547 IDALAIKQDDNKNLASLESR
-562 GAEAMV
+562 M
-568 KEEVTPDDIA
+568 K
-578 DVVARWTG
+578 DV
-586 IPVTRM
+586 IY
-592 LQSER
+592 
-597 EKLLHLE
+597 
-604 DELHRRVVGQDEA
+604 GQDRA
-617 IQAVADAVRRSRAGL
+617 IQTVVEAVQLSKAGL
-632 QDPKRPIGSFIFLG
+632 TDENKPLASLLFVGP
-646 TTGVGKTELAKAL
+646 TGVGKTEVAKMLAQELGVKL
-659 ADYLFNDEN
+659 VRF
-668 MMTRIDMSE
+668 DMSE
-677 YQEKF
+677 YVEKHT
-682 SVSRLVGAPPGYVG
+682 VAKLIGAPAGYVG
-696 YEEGGQL
+696 YDDGGLL
-703 TEAVRRKPYSV
+703 TDAVRKSPDC
-714 VLFDEIEKAHP
+714 VLLLDEIEKAHS
-725 DVFNILLQVLDDGR
+725 DIFNILLQVMDYGV
-739 LTDNKGRTV
+739 LTDSKGRKAH
-748 NFKNTIIIMT
+748 FKNVILIMT
-758 SNMGS
+758 SNAGAQYASQASVGFASTATAGS
-763 QLIQQKFEAI
+763 AMLKQVKHTFKPEFINRLNEIVVFNDMDEQMAKLILGKKLRELNAKLAAKSVSITLTDEAHQHLLKSGYSKEYGARKMDRVIQQQLKTMLM
-773 ARKSADE
+773 
-780 RERIIDETKGEVLEM
+780 REILFGK
-795 LKKTIRPEFLNRIDD
+795 LKKGGE
-810 IIMFEPL
+810 
-817 TQPQIEQI
+817 
-825 VRLQVNG
+825 
-832 IERLLK
+832 
-838 DQDVHIEVS
+838 
-847 DAAVKLVAK
+847 A
-856 AGFDPEFGARPVK
+856 
-869 RALQRLLLNDLSKAL
+869 
-884 LAGTV
+884 TV
-889 DKTRP
+889 DLQNGTLTIKQ
-894 IRVDVDGDALRF
+894 
-906 SNAD
+906 S

>member
-47 QDLMWSCNEAFDID
+47 QDLMWSCNEAFDLD

-145 MTGTEIHFHE
+145 MTATEIHFHE
-155 HSTGVEEDDDQY
+155 RSTGVEEDDDQY

-193 YSSPS
+193 FSSPS

-206 YVTCINEHLKD
+206 YVTCINEHLAE

-222 GREKELDRTIQVLCR
+222 GRERELDRTIQVLCR

-433 LMDEAAAKLRM
+433 IIDEAGAQAEM
-444 ERDSQ
+444 EGKKYKKIGKKQ
-449 PEELDEITRRLRQ
+449 
-462 LEIEREAI
+462 
-470 KREGDEAKL
+470 
-479 DALNKEI
+479 I
-486 AELQEREK
+486 A
-494 NFRAKW
+494 
-500 EGEKEVL
+500 EVL
-507 AKIQQDK
+507 AK
-514 QQMEQLKFEAERAE
+514 
-528 REGDYGRVA
+528 VA
-537 EIRYGKLQQL
+537 K
-547 QHDIDAQQEQLRSRQ
+547 IDALAIKQDDNKNLASLESR
-562 GAEAMV
+562 M
-568 KEEVTPDDIA
+568 K
-578 DVVARWTG
+578 DV
-586 IPVTRM
+586 IY
-592 LQSER
+592 
-597 EKLLHLE
+597 
-604 DELHRRVVGQDEA
+604 GQDRA
-617 IQAVADAVRRSRAGL
+617 IQTVVEAVQLSKAGL
-632 QDPKRPIGSFIFLG
+632 TDENKPLASLLFVGP
-646 TTGVGKTELAKAL
+646 TGVGKTEVAKMLAQELGVKL
-659 ADYLFNDEN
+659 VRF
-668 MMTRIDMSE
+668 DMSE
-677 YQEKF
+677 YVEKHT
-682 SVSRLVGAPPGYVG
+682 VAKLIGAPAGYVG
-696 YEEGGQL
+696 YDDGGLL
-703 TEAVRRKPYSV
+703 TDAVRKSPDC
-714 VLFDEIEKAHP
+714 VLLLDEIEKAHS
-725 DVFNILLQVLDDGR
+725 DIFNILLQVMDYGV
-739 LTDNKGRTV
+739 LTDSKGRKAH
-748 NFKNTIIIMT
+748 FKNVILIMT
-758 SNMGS
+758 SNAGAQYASQASMGFAS
-763 QLIQQKFEAI
+763 TATAGSAMLKQVKHTFKPEFINRLNEIVVFNDMDEQMAKLILGKKLRELNAKLAAKSVSITLTEEAHQHLLKSGYSKEYGAREMDRVIQQQLKTMLM
-773 ARKSADE
+773 
-780 RERIIDETKGEVLEM
+780 REILFGK
-795 LKKTIRPEFLNRIDD
+795 LKKGGE
-810 IIMFEPL
+810 
-817 TQPQIEQI
+817 
-825 VRLQVNG
+825 
-832 IERLLK
+832 
-838 DQDVHIEVS
+838 
-847 DAAVKLVAK
+847 A
-856 AGFDPEFGARPVK
+856 
-869 RALQRLLLNDLSKAL
+869 
-884 LAGTV
+884 TV
-889 DKTRP
+889 DLQNGTLTIKQ
-894 IRVDVDGDALRF
+894 
-906 SNAD
+906 S

>member
-14 KAMKFASQK
+14 KAMKYASQK

-47 QDLMWSCNEAFDID
+47 QDLMWSCNEAFDLD
-61 DFLDELDEHIEES
+61 EFLDELDEHIEES

-155 HSTGVEEDDDQY
+155 RSTGVEEDDDQY
-167 SNGEGDNPFGL
+167 SNGVGDNPFGL
-178 FDDDDEDLLFGDEDD
+178 FDDDDEDLSFGDDD
-193 YSSPS
+193 DFSSPS

-206 YVTCINEHLKD
+206 YVTCINEHLAE

-222 GREKELDRTIQVLCR
+222 GRERELDRTIQVLCR

-433 LMDEAAAKLRM
+433 IIDEAGAQAEM
-444 ERDSQ
+444 EGKKYKKIGKKQ
-449 PEELDEITRRLRQ
+449 
-462 LEIEREAI
+462 
-470 KREGDEAKL
+470 
-479 DALNKEI
+479 I
-486 AELQEREK
+486 A
-494 NFRAKW
+494 
-500 EGEKEVL
+500 EVL
-507 AKIQQDK
+507 AK
-514 QQMEQLKFEAERAE
+514 
-528 REGDYGRVA
+528 VA
-537 EIRYGKLQQL
+537 K
-547 QHDIDAQQEQLRSRQ
+547 IDALAIKQDDNKNLASLESR
-562 GAEAMV
+562 M
-568 KEEVTPDDIA
+568 K
-578 DVVARWTG
+578 DV
-586 IPVTRM
+586 IY
-592 LQSER
+592 
-597 EKLLHLE
+597 
-604 DELHRRVVGQDEA
+604 GQDRA
-617 IQAVADAVRRSRAGL
+617 IQTVVEAVQLSKAGL
-632 QDPKRPIGSFIFLG
+632 TDENKPLASLLFVGP
-646 TTGVGKTELAKAL
+646 TGVGKTEVAKMLAQELGVKL
-659 ADYLFNDEN
+659 VRF
-668 MMTRIDMSE
+668 DMSE
-677 YQEKF
+677 YVEKHT
-682 SVSRLVGAPPGYVG
+682 VAKLIGAPAGYVG
-696 YEEGGQL
+696 YDDGGLL
-703 TEAVRRKPYSV
+703 TDAVRKSPDC
-714 VLFDEIEKAHP
+714 VLLLDEIEKAHS
-725 DVFNILLQVLDDGR
+725 DIFNILLQVMDYGV
-739 LTDNKGRTV
+739 LTDSKGRKAH
-748 NFKNTIIIMT
+748 FKNVILIMT
-758 SNMGS
+758 SNAGAQYASQASVGFASTATAGS
-763 QLIQQKFEAI
+763 AMLKQVKHTFKPEFINRLNEIVVFNDMDEQMAKLILGKKLRELNAKLAAKSVSITLTDEAHQHLLKSGYSKEYGAREMDRVIQQQLKTMLM
-773 ARKSADE
+773 
-780 RERIIDETKGEVLEM
+780 REILFGK
-795 LKKTIRPEFLNRIDD
+795 LKKGGE
-810 IIMFEPL
+810 
-817 TQPQIEQI
+817 
-825 VRLQVNG
+825 
-832 IERLLK
+832 
-838 DQDVHIEVS
+838 
-847 DAAVKLVAK
+847 A
-856 AGFDPEFGARPVK
+856 
-869 RALQRLLLNDLSKAL
+869 
-884 LAGTV
+884 TV
-889 DKTRP
+889 DLQNGTLTIKQ
-894 IRVDVDGDALRF
+894 
-906 SNAD
+906 S

>member
-47 QDLMWSCNEAFDID
+47 QDLMWSCNEAFDLD

-145 MTGTEIHFHE
+145 MTATEIHFHE
-155 HSTGVEEDDDQY
+155 RSTGVEEDDDQY

-193 YSSPS
+193 FSSPS
-198 HKNDKWKK
+198 RKNDKWKK
-206 YVTCINEHLKD
+206 YVTCINEHLAE

-222 GREKELDRTIQVLCR
+222 GRERELDRTIQVLCR

-433 LMDEAAAKLRM
+433 IIDEAGAQAEM
-444 ERDSQ
+444 EGKKYKKIGKKQ
-449 PEELDEITRRLRQ
+449 
-462 LEIEREAI
+462 
-470 KREGDEAKL
+470 
-479 DALNKEI
+479 I
-486 AELQEREK
+486 A
-494 NFRAKW
+494 
-500 EGEKEVL
+500 EVL
-507 AKIQQDK
+507 AK
-514 QQMEQLKFEAERAE
+514 
-528 REGDYGRVA
+528 VA
-537 EIRYGKLQQL
+537 K
-547 QHDIDAQQEQLRSRQ
+547 IDALAIKQDDNKNLASLESR
-562 GAEAMV
+562 M
-568 KEEVTPDDIA
+568 K
-578 DVVARWTG
+578 DV
-586 IPVTRM
+586 IY
-592 LQSER
+592 
-597 EKLLHLE
+597 
-604 DELHRRVVGQDEA
+604 GQDRA
-617 IQAVADAVRRSRAGL
+617 IQTVVEAVQLSKAGL
-632 QDPKRPIGSFIFLG
+632 TDENKPLASLLFVGP
-646 TTGVGKTELAKAL
+646 TGVGKTEVAKMLAQELGVKL
-659 ADYLFNDEN
+659 VRF
-668 MMTRIDMSE
+668 DMSE
-677 YQEKF
+677 YVEKHT
-682 SVSRLVGAPPGYVG
+682 VAKLIGAPAGYVG
-696 YEEGGQL
+696 YDDGGLL
-703 TEAVRRKPYSV
+703 TDAVRKSPDC
-714 VLFDEIEKAHP
+714 VLLLDEIEKAHS
-725 DVFNILLQVLDDGR
+725 DIFNILLQVMDYGV
-739 LTDNKGRTV
+739 LTDSKGRKAH
-748 NFKNTIIIMT
+748 FKNVILIMT
-758 SNMGS
+758 SNAGAQYASQASVGFASTASAGS
-763 QLIQQKFEAI
+763 AMLKQVKHTFKPEFINRLNEIVVFNDMDEQMAKLILGKKLRELNAKLAAKSVSIALTDEAHQHLLKSGYSKEYGAREMDRVIQQRLKTMLM
-773 ARKSADE
+773 
-780 RERIIDETKGEVLEM
+780 REILFGK
-795 LKKTIRPEFLNRIDD
+795 LKKGGE
-810 IIMFEPL
+810 
-817 TQPQIEQI
+817 
-825 VRLQVNG
+825 
-832 IERLLK
+832 
-838 DQDVHIEVS
+838 
-847 DAAVKLVAK
+847 A
-856 AGFDPEFGARPVK
+856 
-869 RALQRLLLNDLSKAL
+869 
-884 LAGTV
+884 TV
-889 DKTRP
+889 DLQNGTLTIKQ
-894 IRVDVDGDALRF
+894 
-906 SNAD
+906 S

>member
-155 HSTGVEEDDDQY
+155 RSTGVEEDDDQY
-167 SNGEGDNPFGL
+167 SNGEGDDNPFGL

-193 YSSPS
+193 FSSPS

-206 YVTCINEHLKD
+206 YVTCINEHLAE

-222 GREKELDRTIQVLCR
+222 GRERELDRTIQVLCR

-402 HVKYDAAAIEYAVTS
+402 HVKYDDAAIEYAVTS

-433 LMDEAAAKLRM
+433 IIDEAGAQAEM
-444 ERDSQ
+444 EGKKYKKIGKKQ
-449 PEELDEITRRLRQ
+449 
-462 LEIEREAI
+462 
-470 KREGDEAKL
+470 
-479 DALNKEI
+479 I
-486 AELQEREK
+486 A
-494 NFRAKW
+494 
-500 EGEKEVL
+500 EVL
-507 AKIQQDK
+507 AK
-514 QQMEQLKFEAERAE
+514 
-528 REGDYGRVA
+528 VA
-537 EIRYGKLQQL
+537 K
-547 QHDIDAQQEQLRSRQ
+547 IDALAIKQDDNKNLASLESR
-562 GAEAMV
+562 M
-568 KEEVTPDDIA
+568 K
-578 DVVARWTG
+578 DV
-586 IPVTRM
+586 IY
-592 LQSER
+592 
-597 EKLLHLE
+597 
-604 DELHRRVVGQDEA
+604 GQDRA
-617 IQAVADAVRRSRAGL
+617 IQTVVEAVQLSKAGL
-632 QDPKRPIGSFIFLG
+632 TDENKPLASLLFVGP
-646 TTGVGKTELAKAL
+646 TGVGKTEVAKMLAQELGVKL
-659 ADYLFNDEN
+659 VRF
-668 MMTRIDMSE
+668 DMSE
-677 YQEKF
+677 YVEKHT
-682 SVSRLVGAPPGYVG
+682 VAKLIGAPAGYVG
-696 YEEGGQL
+696 YDDGGLL
-703 TEAVRRKPYSV
+703 TDAVRKSPDC
-714 VLFDEIEKAHP
+714 VLLLDEIEKAHS
-725 DVFNILLQVLDDGR
+725 DIFNILLQVMDYGV
-739 LTDNKGRTV
+739 LTDSKGRKAH
-748 NFKNTIIIMT
+748 FKNVILIMT
-758 SNMGS
+758 SNAGAQYASQASVGFASTATAGS
-763 QLIQQKFEAI
+763 AMFKQVKHTFKPEFINRLNEIVVFNDMDEQMAKLILGKKLRELNAKLAAKSVSITLTDEAHQHLLKSGYSKEYGAREMDRVIQQQLKTMLM
-773 ARKSADE
+773 
-780 RERIIDETKGEVLEM
+780 REILFGK
-795 LKKTIRPEFLNRIDD
+795 LKKGGE
-810 IIMFEPL
+810 
-817 TQPQIEQI
+817 
-825 VRLQVNG
+825 
-832 IERLLK
+832 
-838 DQDVHIEVS
+838 
-847 DAAVKLVAK
+847 A
-856 AGFDPEFGARPVK
+856 
-869 RALQRLLLNDLSKAL
+869 
-884 LAGTV
+884 TV
-889 DKTRP
+889 DLQNGTLTIKQ
-894 IRVDVDGDALRF
+894 
-906 SNAD
+906 S

>member
-14 KAMKFASQK
+14 KAMKYASQK

-47 QDLMWSCNEAFDID
+47 QDLMWSCNEAFDLD

-145 MTGTEIHFHE
+145 MTATEIHFHE
-155 HSTGVEEDDDQY
+155 RSTGVEEDDDQY

-198 HKNDKWKK
+198 RKNDKWKK
-206 YVTCINEHLKD
+206 YVTCINEHLAE

-312 CIIYLDE
+312 RIIYLDE

-433 LMDEAAAKLRM
+433 IIDEAGAQAEM
-444 ERDSQ
+444 EGKKYKKIGKKQ
-449 PEELDEITRRLRQ
+449 
-462 LEIEREAI
+462 
-470 KREGDEAKL
+470 
-479 DALNKEI
+479 I
-486 AELQEREK
+486 A
-494 NFRAKW
+494 
-500 EGEKEVL
+500 EVL
-507 AKIQQDK
+507 AK
-514 QQMEQLKFEAERAE
+514 
-528 REGDYGRVA
+528 VA
-537 EIRYGKLQQL
+537 K
-547 QHDIDAQQEQLRSRQ
+547 IDALAIKQDDNKNLASLESR
-562 GAEAMV
+562 M
-568 KEEVTPDDIA
+568 K
-578 DVVARWTG
+578 DV
-586 IPVTRM
+586 IY
-592 LQSER
+592 
-597 EKLLHLE
+597 
-604 DELHRRVVGQDEA
+604 GQDRA
-617 IQAVADAVRRSRAGL
+617 IQTVVEAVQLSKAGL
-632 QDPKRPIGSFIFLG
+632 TDENKPLASLLFVGP
-646 TTGVGKTELAKAL
+646 TGVGKTEVAKMLAQELGVKL
-659 ADYLFNDEN
+659 VRF
-668 MMTRIDMSE
+668 DMSE
-677 YQEKF
+677 YVEKHT
-682 SVSRLVGAPPGYVG
+682 VAKLIGAPAGYVG
-696 YEEGGQL
+696 YDDGGLL
-703 TEAVRRKPYSV
+703 TDAVRKSPDC
-714 VLFDEIEKAHP
+714 VLLLDEIEKAHS
-725 DVFNILLQVLDDGR
+725 DIFNILLQVMDYGV
-739 LTDNKGRTV
+739 LTDSKGRKAH
-748 NFKNTIIIMT
+748 FKNVILIMT
-758 SNMGS
+758 SNAGAQYASQASVGFASTATAGS
-763 QLIQQKFEAI
+763 AMLKQVKHTFKPEFINRLNEIVVFNDMDEQMAKLILGKKLRELNAKLAAKSVSITLTDEAHQHLLKSGYSKEYGAREMDRVIQQQLKTMLM
-773 ARKSADE
+773 
-780 RERIIDETKGEVLEM
+780 REILFGK
-795 LKKTIRPEFLNRIDD
+795 LKKGGE
-810 IIMFEPL
+810 
-817 TQPQIEQI
+817 
-825 VRLQVNG
+825 
-832 IERLLK
+832 
-838 DQDVHIEVS
+838 
-847 DAAVKLVAK
+847 A
-856 AGFDPEFGARPVK
+856 
-869 RALQRLLLNDLSKAL
+869 
-884 LAGTV
+884 TV
-889 DKTRP
+889 DLQNGTLTIKQ
-894 IRVDVDGDALRF
+894 
-906 SNAD
+906 S

>member
-47 QDLMWSCNEAFDID
+47 QDLMWSCNEAFDLD

-117 AINAILCL
+117 ALNAILCL

-145 MTGTEIHFHE
+145 MTATEIHFHE
-155 HSTGVEEDDDQY
+155 RSTGVEEDDDQY

-206 YVTCINEHLKD
+206 YVTCINEHLAE

-402 HVKYDAAAIEYAVTS
+402 HVKYDDAAIEYAVTS

-433 LMDEAAAKLRM
+433 IIDEAGAQAEM
-444 ERDSQ
+444 EGKKYKKIGKKQ
-449 PEELDEITRRLRQ
+449 
-462 LEIEREAI
+462 
-470 KREGDEAKL
+470 
-479 DALNKEI
+479 I
-486 AELQEREK
+486 A
-494 NFRAKW
+494 
-500 EGEKEVL
+500 EVL
-507 AKIQQDK
+507 AK
-514 QQMEQLKFEAERAE
+514 
-528 REGDYGRVA
+528 VA
-537 EIRYGKLQQL
+537 K
-547 QHDIDAQQEQLRSRQ
+547 IDALAIKQDDNKNLASLESR
-562 GAEAMV
+562 M
-568 KEEVTPDDIA
+568 K
-578 DVVARWTG
+578 DV
-586 IPVTRM
+586 IY
-592 LQSER
+592 
-597 EKLLHLE
+597 
-604 DELHRRVVGQDEA
+604 GQDRA
-617 IQAVADAVRRSRAGL
+617 IQTVVEAVQLSKAGL
-632 QDPKRPIGSFIFLG
+632 TDENKPLASLLFVGP
-646 TTGVGKTELAKAL
+646 TGVGKTEVAKMLAQELGVKL
-659 ADYLFNDEN
+659 VRF
-668 MMTRIDMSE
+668 DMSE
-677 YQEKF
+677 YVEKHT
-682 SVSRLVGAPPGYVG
+682 VAKLIGAPAGYVG
-696 YEEGGQL
+696 YDDGGLL
-703 TEAVRRKPYSV
+703 TDAVRKSPDC
-714 VLFDEIEKAHP
+714 VLLLDEIEKAHS
-725 DVFNILLQVLDDGR
+725 DIFNILLQVMDYGV
-739 LTDNKGRTV
+739 LTDSKGRKAH
-748 NFKNTIIIMT
+748 FKNVILIMT
-758 SNMGS
+758 SNAGAQYASQASMGFAS
-763 QLIQQKFEAI
+763 TATAGSAMLKQVKHTFKPEFINRLNEIVVFNDMDEQMAKLILGKKLRELNAKLAAKSVSITLTDEAHQHLLKSGYSKEYGAREMDRVIQQQLKTMLM
-773 ARKSADE
+773 
-780 RERIIDETKGEVLEM
+780 REILFGK
-795 LKKTIRPEFLNRIDD
+795 LKKGGEATVD
-810 IIMFEPL
+810 
-817 TQPQIEQI
+817 
-825 VRLQVNG
+825 LQNG
-832 IERLLK
+832 ILTIK
-838 DQDVHIEVS
+838 QS
-847 DAAVKLVAK
+847 
-856 AGFDPEFGARPVK
+856 
-869 RALQRLLLNDLSKAL
+869 
-884 LAGTV
+884 
-889 DKTRP
+889 
-894 IRVDVDGDALRF
+894 
-906 SNAD
+906 

>member
-14 KAMKFASQK
+14 KAMKYASQK

-47 QDLMWSCNEAFDID
+47 QDLMWSCNEAFDLD

-145 MTGTEIHFHE
+145 MTATEIHFHE
-155 HSTGVEEDDDQY
+155 RSTGVEEDDDQY

-193 YSSPS
+193 FSSPS

-206 YVTCINEHLKD
+206 YVTCINEHLAE

-222 GREKELDRTIQVLCR
+222 GRECELDRTIQVLCR

-402 HVKYDAAAIEYAVTS
+402 HVKYDDAAIEYAVTS

-433 LMDEAAAKLRM
+433 IIDEAGAQAEM
-444 ERDSQ
+444 EGKKYKKIGKKQ
-449 PEELDEITRRLRQ
+449 
-462 LEIEREAI
+462 
-470 KREGDEAKL
+470 
-479 DALNKEI
+479 I
-486 AELQEREK
+486 A
-494 NFRAKW
+494 
-500 EGEKEVL
+500 EVL
-507 AKIQQDK
+507 AK
-514 QQMEQLKFEAERAE
+514 
-528 REGDYGRVA
+528 VA
-537 EIRYGKLQQL
+537 K
-547 QHDIDAQQEQLRSRQ
+547 IDALAIKQDDNKNLASLESR
-562 GAEAMV
+562 M
-568 KEEVTPDDIA
+568 K
-578 DVVARWTG
+578 DV
-586 IPVTRM
+586 IY
-592 LQSER
+592 
-597 EKLLHLE
+597 
-604 DELHRRVVGQDEA
+604 GQDRA
-617 IQAVADAVRRSRAGL
+617 IQTVVEAVQLSKAGL
-632 QDPKRPIGSFIFLG
+632 TDENKPLASLLFVGP
-646 TTGVGKTELAKAL
+646 TGVGKTEVAKMLAQELGVKL
-659 ADYLFNDEN
+659 VRF
-668 MMTRIDMSE
+668 DMSE
-677 YQEKF
+677 YVEKHT
-682 SVSRLVGAPPGYVG
+682 VAKLIGAPAGYVG
-696 YEEGGQL
+696 YDDGGLL
-703 TEAVRRKPYSV
+703 TDAVRKSPDC
-714 VLFDEIEKAHP
+714 VLLLDEIEKAHS
-725 DVFNILLQVLDDGR
+725 DIFNILLQVMDYGV
-739 LTDNKGRTV
+739 LTDSKGRKAH
-748 NFKNTIIIMT
+748 FKNVILIMT
-758 SNMGS
+758 SNAGAQYASQASVGFASTASAGS
-763 QLIQQKFEAI
+763 AMLKQVKHTFKPEFINRLNEIVVFNDMDEQMAKLILGKKLRELNAKLAAKSVSITLTDEAHQHLLKSGYSKEYGAREMDRVIQQQLKTMLM
-773 ARKSADE
+773 
-780 RERIIDETKGEVLEM
+780 REILFGK
-795 LKKTIRPEFLNRIDD
+795 LKKGGEATVD
-810 IIMFEPL
+810 
-817 TQPQIEQI
+817 
-825 VRLQVNG
+825 LQNG
-832 IERLLK
+832 ILTIK
-838 DQDVHIEVS
+838 QS
-847 DAAVKLVAK
+847 
-856 AGFDPEFGARPVK
+856 
-869 RALQRLLLNDLSKAL
+869 
-884 LAGTV
+884 
-889 DKTRP
+889 
-894 IRVDVDGDALRF
+894 
-906 SNAD
+906 

>member
-47 QDLMWSCNEAFDID
+47 QDLMWSCNEAFDLD

-145 MTGTEIHFHE
+145 MTATEIHFHE

-167 SNGEGDNPFGL
+167 SNGEGDGNPFGL

-193 YSSPS
+193 FSSPS

-206 YVTCINEHLKD
+206 YVTCINEHLAE

-222 GREKELDRTIQVLCR
+222 GRERELDRTIQVLCR

-276 NIYQLDMGTL
+276 KIYQLDMGTL

-402 HVKYDAAAIEYAVTS
+402 HVKYDDAAIEYAVTS

-433 LMDEAAAKLRM
+433 IIDEAGAQAEM
-444 ERDSQ
+444 EGKKYKKIGKKQ
-449 PEELDEITRRLRQ
+449 
-462 LEIEREAI
+462 
-470 KREGDEAKL
+470 
-479 DALNKEI
+479 I
-486 AELQEREK
+486 A
-494 NFRAKW
+494 
-500 EGEKEVL
+500 EVL
-507 AKIQQDK
+507 AK
-514 QQMEQLKFEAERAE
+514 
-528 REGDYGRVA
+528 VA
-537 EIRYGKLQQL
+537 K
-547 QHDIDAQQEQLRSRQ
+547 IDALAIKQDDNKNLASLESR
-562 GAEAMV
+562 M
-568 KEEVTPDDIA
+568 K
-578 DVVARWTG
+578 DV
-586 IPVTRM
+586 IY
-592 LQSER
+592 
-597 EKLLHLE
+597 
-604 DELHRRVVGQDEA
+604 GQDRA
-617 IQAVADAVRRSRAGL
+617 IQTVVEAVQLSKAGL
-632 QDPKRPIGSFIFLG
+632 TDENKPLASLLFVGP
-646 TTGVGKTELAKAL
+646 TGVGKTEVAKTLAQELGVKL
-659 ADYLFNDEN
+659 VRF
-668 MMTRIDMSE
+668 DMSE
-677 YQEKF
+677 YVEKHT
-682 SVSRLVGAPPGYVG
+682 VAKLIGAPAGYVG
-696 YEEGGQL
+696 YDDGGLL
-703 TEAVRRKPYSV
+703 TDAVRKSPDC
-714 VLFDEIEKAHP
+714 VLLLDEIEKAHS
-725 DVFNILLQVLDDGR
+725 DIFNILLQVMDYGV
-739 LTDNKGRTV
+739 LTDSKGRKAH
-748 NFKNTIIIMT
+748 FKNVILIMT
-758 SNMGS
+758 SNAGAQYASQASVGFASTATAGS
-763 QLIQQKFEAI
+763 AMLKQVKHTFKPEFINRLNEIVVFNDMDEQMAKLILGKKLRELNAKLAAKSVSITLTDEAHQHLLKSGYSKEYGAREMDRVIQQQLKTMLM
-773 ARKSADE
+773 
-780 RERIIDETKGEVLEM
+780 REILFGK
-795 LKKTIRPEFLNRIDD
+795 LKKGGEATVD
-810 IIMFEPL
+810 
-817 TQPQIEQI
+817 
-825 VRLQVNG
+825 LQNG
-832 IERLLK
+832 ILTIK
-838 DQDVHIEVS
+838 QS
-847 DAAVKLVAK
+847 
-856 AGFDPEFGARPVK
+856 
-869 RALQRLLLNDLSKAL
+869 
-884 LAGTV
+884 
-889 DKTRP
+889 
-894 IRVDVDGDALRF
+894 
-906 SNAD
+906 

>member
-14 KAMKFASQK
+14 KAMKYASQK

-47 QDLMWSCNEAFDID
+47 QDLMWSCNEAFDLD

-155 HSTGVEEDDDQY
+155 RSTGVEEDDDQY

-193 YSSPS
+193 FSSPS

-206 YVTCINEHLKD
+206 YVTCINEHLAE

-222 GREKELDRTIQVLCR
+222 GRERELDRTIQVLCR

-307 TSEAH
+307 TSDAH

-433 LMDEAAAKLRM
+433 IIDEAGAQAEM
-444 ERDSQ
+444 EGKKYKKIGKKQ
-449 PEELDEITRRLRQ
+449 
-462 LEIEREAI
+462 
-470 KREGDEAKL
+470 
-479 DALNKEI
+479 I
-486 AELQEREK
+486 A
-494 NFRAKW
+494 
-500 EGEKEVL
+500 EVL
-507 AKIQQDK
+507 AK
-514 QQMEQLKFEAERAE
+514 
-528 REGDYGRVA
+528 VA
-537 EIRYGKLQQL
+537 K
-547 QHDIDAQQEQLRSRQ
+547 IDALAIKQDDNKNLASLESR
-562 GAEAMV
+562 M
-568 KEEVTPDDIA
+568 K
-578 DVVARWTG
+578 DV
-586 IPVTRM
+586 IY
-592 LQSER
+592 
-597 EKLLHLE
+597 
-604 DELHRRVVGQDEA
+604 GQDRA
-617 IQAVADAVRRSRAGL
+617 IQTVVEAVQLSKAGL
-632 QDPKRPIGSFIFLG
+632 TDENKPLASLLFVGP
-646 TTGVGKTELAKAL
+646 TGVGKTEVAKMLAQELGVKL
-659 ADYLFNDEN
+659 VRF
-668 MMTRIDMSE
+668 DMSE
-677 YQEKF
+677 YVEKHT
-682 SVSRLVGAPPGYVG
+682 VAKLIGAPAGYVG
-696 YEEGGQL
+696 YDDGGLL
-703 TEAVRRKPYSV
+703 TDAVRKSPDC
-714 VLFDEIEKAHP
+714 VLLLDEIEKAHS
-725 DVFNILLQVLDDGR
+725 DIFNILLQVMDYGV
-739 LTDNKGRTV
+739 LTDSKGRKAH
-748 NFKNTIIIMT
+748 FKNVILIMT
-758 SNMGS
+758 SNAGAQYASQASVGFASTATAGS
-763 QLIQQKFEAI
+763 AMLKQVKHTFKPEFINRLNEIVVFNDMDEQMAKLILGKKLRELNAKLAVKSVSITLTDEAHQHLLKSGYSKEYGAREMDRVIQQQLKTMLM
-773 ARKSADE
+773 
-780 RERIIDETKGEVLEM
+780 REILFGK
-795 LKKTIRPEFLNRIDD
+795 LKKGVE
-810 IIMFEPL
+810 
-817 TQPQIEQI
+817 
-825 VRLQVNG
+825 
-832 IERLLK
+832 
-838 DQDVHIEVS
+838 
-847 DAAVKLVAK
+847 A
-856 AGFDPEFGARPVK
+856 
-869 RALQRLLLNDLSKAL
+869 
-884 LAGTV
+884 TV
-889 DKTRP
+889 DLQNGTLTIKQ
-894 IRVDVDGDALRF
+894 
-906 SNAD
+906 S

>member
-47 QDLMWSCNEAFDID
+47 QDLMWSCNEAFDLD
-61 DFLDELDEHIEES
+61 EFLDELDEHIEES

-145 MTGTEIHFHE
+145 MTETEIHFHE
-155 HSTGVEEDDDQY
+155 RSTGVEEDDDQY
-167 SNGEGDNPFGL
+167 SNGVGDNPFGL
-178 FDDDDEDLLFGDEDD
+178 FDDDDEDLPFGDEDD
-193 YSSPS
+193 FLSPS

-206 YVTCINEHLKD
+206 YVTCINEHLAE

-222 GREKELDRTIQVLCR
+222 GRERELDRTIQVLCR

-402 HVKYDAAAIEYAVTS
+402 HVKYDDAAIEYAVTS

-433 LMDEAAAKLRM
+433 IIDEAGAQAEM
-444 ERDSQ
+444 EGKKYKKIGKKQ
-449 PEELDEITRRLRQ
+449 
-462 LEIEREAI
+462 
-470 KREGDEAKL
+470 
-479 DALNKEI
+479 I
-486 AELQEREK
+486 A
-494 NFRAKW
+494 
-500 EGEKEVL
+500 EVL
-507 AKIQQDK
+507 AK
-514 QQMEQLKFEAERAE
+514 
-528 REGDYGRVA
+528 VA
-537 EIRYGKLQQL
+537 K
-547 QHDIDAQQEQLRSRQ
+547 IDALAIKQDDNKNLASLESR
-562 GAEAMV
+562 M
-568 KEEVTPDDIA
+568 K
-578 DVVARWTG
+578 DV
-586 IPVTRM
+586 IY
-592 LQSER
+592 
-597 EKLLHLE
+597 
-604 DELHRRVVGQDEA
+604 GQDRA
-617 IQAVADAVRRSRAGL
+617 IQTVVEAVQLSKAGL
-632 QDPKRPIGSFIFLG
+632 TDENKPLASLLFVGP
-646 TTGVGKTELAKAL
+646 TGVGKTEVAKMLAQELGVKL
-659 ADYLFNDEN
+659 VRF
-668 MMTRIDMSE
+668 DMSE
-677 YQEKF
+677 YVEKHT
-682 SVSRLVGAPPGYVG
+682 VAKLIGAPAGYVG
-696 YEEGGQL
+696 YDDGGLL
-703 TEAVRRKPYSV
+703 TDAVRKSPDC
-714 VLFDEIEKAHP
+714 VLLLDEIEKAHS
-725 DVFNILLQVLDDGR
+725 DIFNILLQVMDYGV
-739 LTDNKGRTV
+739 LTDSKGRKAH
-748 NFKNTIIIMT
+748 FKNVILIMT
-758 SNMGS
+758 SNAGAQYASQASVGFASTASAGS
-763 QLIQQKFEAI
+763 AMLKQVKHTFKPEFINRLNEIVVFNDMDEQMAKLILGKKLRELNAKLAAKSVSITLTDEAHQHLLKSGYSKEYGAREMDRVIQQQLKTMLM
-773 ARKSADE
+773 
-780 RERIIDETKGEVLEM
+780 REILFGK
-795 LKKTIRPEFLNRIDD
+795 LKKGGE
-810 IIMFEPL
+810 
-817 TQPQIEQI
+817 
-825 VRLQVNG
+825 
-832 IERLLK
+832 
-838 DQDVHIEVS
+838 
-847 DAAVKLVAK
+847 A
-856 AGFDPEFGARPVK
+856 
-869 RALQRLLLNDLSKAL
+869 
-884 LAGTV
+884 TV
-889 DKTRP
+889 DLQNDTLTIKQ
-894 IRVDVDGDALRF
+894 
-906 SNAD
+906 S

>member
-1 MEQKKITFNRDLN
+1 MEQRKITFNRDLN
-14 KAMKFASQK
+14 KAMKYASQK

-47 QDLMWSCNEAFDID
+47 QDLMWSCNEAFDLN

-145 MTGTEIHFHE
+145 MTETEIHFHE
-155 HSTGVEEDDDQY
+155 HSTGVEGDDDQY

-178 FDDDDEDLLFGDEDD
+178 FDDDDEDLPFGDDD
-193 YSSPS
+193 DFSSPS

-222 GREKELDRTIQVLCR
+222 GRENELDRTIQVLCR

-276 NIYQLDMGTL
+276 KIYQLDMGTL

-433 LMDEAAAKLRM
+433 IIDEAGAQAEM
-444 ERDSQ
+444 EEKKYKKIGKKQ
-449 PEELDEITRRLRQ
+449 
-462 LEIEREAI
+462 
-470 KREGDEAKL
+470 
-479 DALNKEI
+479 I
-486 AELQEREK
+486 A
-494 NFRAKW
+494 
-500 EGEKEVL
+500 EVL
-507 AKIQQDK
+507 AK
-514 QQMEQLKFEAERAE
+514 
-528 REGDYGRVA
+528 VA
-537 EIRYGKLQQL
+537 K
-547 QHDIDAQQEQLRSRQ
+547 IDALAIKQDDNKNLASLESR
-562 GAEAMV
+562 M
-568 KEEVTPDDIA
+568 K
-578 DVVARWTG
+578 DV
-586 IPVTRM
+586 IY
-592 LQSER
+592 
-597 EKLLHLE
+597 
-604 DELHRRVVGQDEA
+604 GQDRA
-617 IQAVADAVRRSRAGL
+617 IQTVVEAVQLSKAGL
-632 QDPKRPIGSFIFLG
+632 TDENKPLASLLFVGP
-646 TTGVGKTELAKAL
+646 TGVGKTEVAKMLAQELGVKL
-659 ADYLFNDEN
+659 VRF
-668 MMTRIDMSE
+668 DMSE
-677 YQEKF
+677 YVEKHT
-682 SVSRLVGAPPGYVG
+682 VAKLIGAPAGYVG
-696 YEEGGQL
+696 YDDGGLL
-703 TEAVRRKPYSV
+703 TDAVRKSPDC
-714 VLFDEIEKAHP
+714 VLLLDEIEKAHS
-725 DVFNILLQVLDDGR
+725 DIFNILLQVMDYGV
-739 LTDNKGRTV
+739 LTDSKGRKAH
-748 NFKNTIIIMT
+748 FKNVILIMT
-758 SNMGS
+758 SNAGAQYASQASVGFASTATAGS
-763 QLIQQKFEAI
+763 AMLKQVKHTFKPEFINRLNEIVVFNDMDEQMAKLILGKKLRELNAKLAAKSVSITLTDEAHQHLLKSGYSKEYGAREMDRVIQQQLKTMLM
-773 ARKSADE
+773 
-780 RERIIDETKGEVLEM
+780 REILFGK
-795 LKKTIRPEFLNRIDD
+795 LKKGGE
-810 IIMFEPL
+810 
-817 TQPQIEQI
+817 
-825 VRLQVNG
+825 
-832 IERLLK
+832 
-838 DQDVHIEVS
+838 
-847 DAAVKLVAK
+847 A
-856 AGFDPEFGARPVK
+856 
-869 RALQRLLLNDLSKAL
+869 
-884 LAGTV
+884 TV
-889 DKTRP
+889 DLQNGTLTIKQ
-894 IRVDVDGDALRF
+894 
-906 SNAD
+906 S

>member
-47 QDLMWSCNEAFDID
+47 QDLMWSCNEAFDLD
-61 DFLDELDEHIEES
+61 NFLDELDEHIEES

-155 HSTGVEEDDDQY
+155 RSTGVEEDDDQY

-193 YSSPS
+193 FSSPS

-206 YVTCINEHLKD
+206 YVTCINEHLAE

-222 GREKELDRTIQVLCR
+222 GRERELDRTIQVLCR

-433 LMDEAAAKLRM
+433 IIDEAGAQAEM
-444 ERDSQ
+444 EGKKYKKIGKKQ
-449 PEELDEITRRLRQ
+449 
-462 LEIEREAI
+462 
-470 KREGDEAKL
+470 
-479 DALNKEI
+479 I
-486 AELQEREK
+486 A
-494 NFRAKW
+494 
-500 EGEKEVL
+500 EVL
-507 AKIQQDK
+507 AK
-514 QQMEQLKFEAERAE
+514 
-528 REGDYGRVA
+528 VA
-537 EIRYGKLQQL
+537 K
-547 QHDIDAQQEQLRSRQ
+547 IDALAIKQDDNKNLASLESR
-562 GAEAMV
+562 M
-568 KEEVTPDDIA
+568 K
-578 DVVARWTG
+578 DV
-586 IPVTRM
+586 IY
-592 LQSER
+592 
-597 EKLLHLE
+597 
-604 DELHRRVVGQDEA
+604 GQDRA
-617 IQAVADAVRRSRAGL
+617 IQTVVEAVQLSKAGL
-632 QDPKRPIGSFIFLG
+632 TDENKPLASLLFVGP
-646 TTGVGKTELAKAL
+646 TGVGKTEVAKMLAQELGVKL
-659 ADYLFNDEN
+659 VRF
-668 MMTRIDMSE
+668 DMSE
-677 YQEKF
+677 YVEKHT
-682 SVSRLVGAPPGYVG
+682 VAKLIGAPAGYVG
-696 YEEGGQL
+696 YDDGGLL
-703 TEAVRRKPYSV
+703 TDAVRKSPDC
-714 VLFDEIEKAHP
+714 VLLLDEIEKAHS
-725 DVFNILLQVLDDGR
+725 DIFNILLQVMDYGV
-739 LTDNKGRTV
+739 LTDSKGRKAH
-748 NFKNTIIIMT
+748 FKNVILIMT
-758 SNMGS
+758 SNAGAQYASQASVGFASTATAGS
-763 QLIQQKFEAI
+763 AMLKQVKHTFKPEFINRLNEIVVFNDMDEQMAKLILGKKLRELNAKLAAKSVSITLTDEAHQHLLKSGYSKEYGAREMDRVIQQQLKTMLM
-773 ARKSADE
+773 
-780 RERIIDETKGEVLEM
+780 REILFGK
-795 LKKTIRPEFLNRIDD
+795 LKKGGE
-810 IIMFEPL
+810 
-817 TQPQIEQI
+817 
-825 VRLQVNG
+825 
-832 IERLLK
+832 
-838 DQDVHIEVS
+838 
-847 DAAVKLVAK
+847 A
-856 AGFDPEFGARPVK
+856 
-869 RALQRLLLNDLSKAL
+869 
-884 LAGTV
+884 TV
-889 DKTRP
+889 DLQNGTLTIKQ
-894 IRVDVDGDALRF
+894 
-906 SNAD
+906 S

>member
-47 QDLMWSCNEAFDID
+47 QDLMWSCNEAFDLD

-155 HSTGVEEDDDQY
+155 RSTSVEEDDDQY

-193 YSSPS
+193 FSSPS

-206 YVTCINEHLKD
+206 YVTCINEHLAE

-222 GREKELDRTIQVLCR
+222 GRERELDRTIQVLCR

-433 LMDEAAAKLRM
+433 IIDEAGAQAEM
-444 ERDSQ
+444 EEKTHKKIGKKQ
-449 PEELDEITRRLRQ
+449 
-462 LEIEREAI
+462 
-470 KREGDEAKL
+470 
-479 DALNKEI
+479 I
-486 AELQEREK
+486 A
-494 NFRAKW
+494 
-500 EGEKEVL
+500 EVL
-507 AKIQQDK
+507 AK
-514 QQMEQLKFEAERAE
+514 
-528 REGDYGRVA
+528 VA
-537 EIRYGKLQQL
+537 K
-547 QHDIDAQQEQLRSRQ
+547 IDALAIKQDDNKNLASLESR
-562 GAEAMV
+562 M
-568 KEEVTPDDIA
+568 K
-578 DVVARWTG
+578 DV
-586 IPVTRM
+586 IY
-592 LQSER
+592 
-597 EKLLHLE
+597 
-604 DELHRRVVGQDEA
+604 GQDRTIQTVVEA
-617 IQAVADAVRRSRAGL
+617 VQLSKAGL
-632 QDPKRPIGSFIFLG
+632 TDENKPLASLLFVGP
-646 TTGVGKTELAKAL
+646 TGVGKTEVAKMLAQELGVKL
-659 ADYLFNDEN
+659 VRF
-668 MMTRIDMSE
+668 DMSE
-677 YQEKF
+677 YVEKHT
-682 SVSRLVGAPPGYVG
+682 VAKLIGAPAGYVG
-696 YEEGGQL
+696 YDDGGLL
-703 TEAVRRKPYSV
+703 TDAVRKSPDC
-714 VLFDEIEKAHP
+714 VLLLDEIEKAHS
-725 DVFNILLQVLDDGR
+725 DIFNILLQVMDYGV
-739 LTDNKGRTV
+739 LTDSKGRKAH
-748 NFKNTIIIMT
+748 FKNVILIMT
-758 SNMGS
+758 SNAGAQYASQASVGFASTATAGS
-763 QLIQQKFEAI
+763 A
-773 ARKSADE
+773 
-780 RERIIDETKGEVLEM
+780 M
-795 LKKTIRPEFLNRIDD
+795 LKQVKQTFKPEFINRLNEIVVFNDMDEQMAKLILGKKLRELNAKLAAKSVSIT
-810 IIMFEPL
+810 L
-817 TQPQIEQI
+817 TDEAHQH
-825 VRLQVNG
+825 
-832 IERLLK
+832 LLNSGYSK
-838 DQDVHIEVS
+838 EY
-847 DAAVKLVAK
+847 
-856 AGFDPEFGARPVK
+856 GAREMDRV
-869 RALQRLLLNDLSKAL
+869 LQQQLKTMLMREILFGKLKKGGEA
-884 LAGTV
+884 TV
-889 DKTRP
+889 DLQNGTLTIKH
-894 IRVDVDGDALRF
+894 
-906 SNAD
+906 S

>member
-14 KAMKFASQK
+14 KAMKYASQK

-47 QDLMWSCNEAFDID
+47 QDLMWSCNEAFDLD

-86 ICEPSFQLQQVF
+86 ICEPYFQLQQVF

-145 MTGTEIHFHE
+145 MTATEIHFHE
-155 HSTGVEEDDDQY
+155 RSTGVEEDDDQY

-206 YVTCINEHLKD
+206 YVTCINEHLAE

-402 HVKYDAAAIEYAVTS
+402 HVKYDDAAIEYAVTS

-433 LMDEAAAKLRM
+433 IIDEAGAQAEM
-444 ERDSQ
+444 EGKKYKKIGKKQ
-449 PEELDEITRRLRQ
+449 
-462 LEIEREAI
+462 
-470 KREGDEAKL
+470 
-479 DALNKEI
+479 I
-486 AELQEREK
+486 A
-494 NFRAKW
+494 
-500 EGEKEVL
+500 EVL
-507 AKIQQDK
+507 AK
-514 QQMEQLKFEAERAE
+514 
-528 REGDYGRVA
+528 VA
-537 EIRYGKLQQL
+537 K
-547 QHDIDAQQEQLRSRQ
+547 IDALAIKQDDNKNLASLESR
-562 GAEAMV
+562 M
-568 KEEVTPDDIA
+568 K
-578 DVVARWTG
+578 DV
-586 IPVTRM
+586 IY
-592 LQSER
+592 
-597 EKLLHLE
+597 
-604 DELHRRVVGQDEA
+604 GQDRA
-617 IQAVADAVRRSRAGL
+617 IQTVVEAVQLSKAGL
-632 QDPKRPIGSFIFLG
+632 TDENKPLESLLFVGP
-646 TTGVGKTELAKAL
+646 TGVGKTEVAKMLAQELGVKL
-659 ADYLFNDEN
+659 VRF
-668 MMTRIDMSE
+668 DMSE
-677 YQEKF
+677 YVEKHT
-682 SVSRLVGAPPGYVG
+682 VAKLIGAPAGYVG
-696 YEEGGQL
+696 YDDGGLL
-703 TEAVRRKPYSV
+703 TDAVRKSPDC
-714 VLFDEIEKAHP
+714 VLLLDEIEKAHS
-725 DVFNILLQVLDDGR
+725 DIFNILLQVMDYGV
-739 LTDNKGRTV
+739 LTDSKGRKAH
-748 NFKNTIIIMT
+748 FKNVILIMT
-758 SNMGS
+758 SNAGAQYASQASLGFASTASAGS
-763 QLIQQKFEAI
+763 AMLKQVKHTFKPEFINRLNEIVVFNDMDEQMAKLILGKKLRELNAKLAAKSVSITLTDEAHQHLLKNGYSKEYGAREMDRVIQQQLKTMLM
-773 ARKSADE
+773 
-780 RERIIDETKGEVLEM
+780 REILFGK
-795 LKKTIRPEFLNRIDD
+795 LKKGGE
-810 IIMFEPL
+810 
-817 TQPQIEQI
+817 
-825 VRLQVNG
+825 
-832 IERLLK
+832 
-838 DQDVHIEVS
+838 
-847 DAAVKLVAK
+847 A
-856 AGFDPEFGARPVK
+856 
-869 RALQRLLLNDLSKAL
+869 
-884 LAGTV
+884 TV
-889 DKTRP
+889 DLQNGTLTIKQ
-894 IRVDVDGDALRF
+894 
-906 SNAD
+906 S

>member
-14 KAMKFASQK
+14 KAMKYASQK

-47 QDLMWSCNEAFDID
+47 QDLMWSCNEAFDLD

-155 HSTGVEEDDDQY
+155 RSTGVEEDDDQY
-167 SNGEGDNPFGL
+167 SNGEGGDNPFGL

-193 YSSPS
+193 FSSPS

-206 YVTCINEHLKD
+206 YVTCINEHLAE

-222 GREKELDRTIQVLCR
+222 GRERELDRTIQVLCR

-251 GKTALVYGVA
+251 GKTAVVYGVA

-276 NIYQLDMGTL
+276 KIYQLDMGTL

-402 HVKYDAAAIEYAVTS
+402 HVKYDDAAIEYAVTS

-433 LMDEAAAKLRM
+433 IIDEAGAQAEM
-444 ERDSQ
+444 EGKKYKKIGKKQ
-449 PEELDEITRRLRQ
+449 
-462 LEIEREAI
+462 
-470 KREGDEAKL
+470 
-479 DALNKEI
+479 I
-486 AELQEREK
+486 A
-494 NFRAKW
+494 
-500 EGEKEVL
+500 EVL
-507 AKIQQDK
+507 AK
-514 QQMEQLKFEAERAE
+514 
-528 REGDYGRVA
+528 VA
-537 EIRYGKLQQL
+537 K
-547 QHDIDAQQEQLRSRQ
+547 IDALAIKQDDNKNLASLESR
-562 GAEAMV
+562 M
-568 KEEVTPDDIA
+568 K
-578 DVVARWTG
+578 DV
-586 IPVTRM
+586 IY
-592 LQSER
+592 
-597 EKLLHLE
+597 
-604 DELHRRVVGQDEA
+604 GQDRA
-617 IQAVADAVRRSRAGL
+617 IQTVVEAVQLSKAGL
-632 QDPKRPIGSFIFLG
+632 TDENKPLASLLFVGP
-646 TTGVGKTELAKAL
+646 TGVGKTEVAKTLAQELGVKL
-659 ADYLFNDEN
+659 VRF
-668 MMTRIDMSE
+668 DMSE
-677 YQEKF
+677 YVEKHT
-682 SVSRLVGAPPGYVG
+682 VAKLIGAPAGYVG
-696 YEEGGQL
+696 YDDGGLL
-703 TEAVRRKPYSV
+703 TDAVRKSPDC
-714 VLFDEIEKAHP
+714 VLLLDEIEKAHS
-725 DVFNILLQVLDDGR
+725 DIFNILLQVMDYGV
-739 LTDNKGRTV
+739 LTDSKGRKAH
-748 NFKNTIIIMT
+748 FKNVILIMT
-758 SNMGS
+758 SNAGAQYASQASVGFASTATAGS
-763 QLIQQKFEAI
+763 AMLKQVKHTFKPEFINRLNEIVVFNDMDEQMAKLILGKKLRELNAKLAAKSVSITLTDEAHQHLLKSGYSKEYGAREMDRVIQQQLKTMLM
-773 ARKSADE
+773 
-780 RERIIDETKGEVLEM
+780 REILFGK
-795 LKKTIRPEFLNRIDD
+795 LKKGGEATVD
-810 IIMFEPL
+810 
-817 TQPQIEQI
+817 
-825 VRLQVNG
+825 LQNG
-832 IERLLK
+832 ILTIK
-838 DQDVHIEVS
+838 QS
-847 DAAVKLVAK
+847 
-856 AGFDPEFGARPVK
+856 
-869 RALQRLLLNDLSKAL
+869 
-884 LAGTV
+884 
-889 DKTRP
+889 
-894 IRVDVDGDALRF
+894 
-906 SNAD
+906 

>member
-47 QDLMWSCNEAFDID
+47 QDLMWSCNEAFDLD

-145 MTGTEIHFHE
+145 MTATEIHFHE
-155 HSTGVEEDDDQY
+155 RSTGVEEEDDQY

-193 YSSPS
+193 FSSPS

-206 YVTCINEHLKD
+206 YVTCINEHLAE

-222 GREKELDRTIQVLCR
+222 GRERELDRTIQVLCR

-433 LMDEAAAKLRM
+433 IIDEAGAQAEM
-444 ERDSQ
+444 EGKKYKKIGKKQ
-449 PEELDEITRRLRQ
+449 
-462 LEIEREAI
+462 
-470 KREGDEAKL
+470 
-479 DALNKEI
+479 I
-486 AELQEREK
+486 A
-494 NFRAKW
+494 
-500 EGEKEVL
+500 EVL
-507 AKIQQDK
+507 AK
-514 QQMEQLKFEAERAE
+514 
-528 REGDYGRVA
+528 VA
-537 EIRYGKLQQL
+537 K
-547 QHDIDAQQEQLRSRQ
+547 IDALAIKQDDNKNLASLESR
-562 GAEAMV
+562 M
-568 KEEVTPDDIA
+568 K
-578 DVVARWTG
+578 DV
-586 IPVTRM
+586 IY
-592 LQSER
+592 
-597 EKLLHLE
+597 
-604 DELHRRVVGQDEA
+604 GQDRA
-617 IQAVADAVRRSRAGL
+617 IQTVVEAVQLSKAGL
-632 QDPKRPIGSFIFLG
+632 TDENKPLASLLFVGP
-646 TTGVGKTELAKAL
+646 TGVGKTEVAKMLAQELGVKL
-659 ADYLFNDEN
+659 VRF
-668 MMTRIDMSE
+668 DMSE
-677 YQEKF
+677 YVEKHT
-682 SVSRLVGAPPGYVG
+682 VAKLIGAPAGYVG
-696 YEEGGQL
+696 YDDGGLL
-703 TEAVRRKPYSV
+703 TDAVRKSPDC
-714 VLFDEIEKAHP
+714 VLLLDEIEKAHS
-725 DVFNILLQVLDDGR
+725 DIFNILLQVMDYGV
-739 LTDNKGRTV
+739 LTDSKGRKAH
-748 NFKNTIIIMT
+748 FKNVILIMT
-758 SNMGS
+758 SNAGAQYASQASVGFASTASAGS
-763 QLIQQKFEAI
+763 AMLKQVKHTFKPEFINRLNEIVVFNDMDEQMAKLILGKKLRELNAKLAAKSVSITLTDEAHQHLLKSGYSKEYGAREMDRVIQQQLKTMLM
-773 ARKSADE
+773 
-780 RERIIDETKGEVLEM
+780 REILFGK
-795 LKKTIRPEFLNRIDD
+795 LKKGGE
-810 IIMFEPL
+810 
-817 TQPQIEQI
+817 
-825 VRLQVNG
+825 
-832 IERLLK
+832 
-838 DQDVHIEVS
+838 
-847 DAAVKLVAK
+847 A
-856 AGFDPEFGARPVK
+856 
-869 RALQRLLLNDLSKAL
+869 
-884 LAGTV
+884 TV
-889 DKTRP
+889 DLQNGTLTIKQ
-894 IRVDVDGDALRF
+894 
-906 SNAD
+906 S

>member
-47 QDLMWSCNEAFDID
+47 QDLMWSCNEAFDLD
-61 DFLDELDEHIEES
+61 NFLDELDEHIEES

-145 MTGTEIHFHE
+145 MTATEIHFHE
-155 HSTGVEEDDDQY
+155 RSTGVEEDDDQY

-193 YSSPS
+193 FSSPS

-206 YVTCINEHLKD
+206 YVTCINEHLAE

-433 LMDEAAAKLRM
+433 IIDEAGAQAEM
-444 ERDSQ
+444 EGKKYKKIGKKQ
-449 PEELDEITRRLRQ
+449 
-462 LEIEREAI
+462 
-470 KREGDEAKL
+470 
-479 DALNKEI
+479 I
-486 AELQEREK
+486 A
-494 NFRAKW
+494 
-500 EGEKEVL
+500 EVL
-507 AKIQQDK
+507 AK
-514 QQMEQLKFEAERAE
+514 
-528 REGDYGRVA
+528 VA
-537 EIRYGKLQQL
+537 K
-547 QHDIDAQQEQLRSRQ
+547 IDALAIKQDDNKNLASLESR
-562 GAEAMV
+562 M
-568 KEEVTPDDIA
+568 K
-578 DVVARWTG
+578 DV
-586 IPVTRM
+586 IY
-592 LQSER
+592 
-597 EKLLHLE
+597 
-604 DELHRRVVGQDEA
+604 GQDRA
-617 IQAVADAVRRSRAGL
+617 IQTVVEAVQLSKAGL
-632 QDPKRPIGSFIFLG
+632 TDENKPLASLLFVGP
-646 TTGVGKTELAKAL
+646 TGVGKTEVAKMLAQELGVKL
-659 ADYLFNDEN
+659 VRF
-668 MMTRIDMSE
+668 DMSE
-677 YQEKF
+677 YVEKHT
-682 SVSRLVGAPPGYVG
+682 VAKLIGAPAGYVG
-696 YEEGGQL
+696 YDDGGLL
-703 TEAVRRKPYSV
+703 TDAVRKSPDC
-714 VLFDEIEKAHP
+714 VLLLDEIEKAHS
-725 DVFNILLQVLDDGR
+725 DIFNILLQVMDYGV
-739 LTDNKGRTV
+739 LTDSKGRKAH
-748 NFKNTIIIMT
+748 FKNVILIMT
-758 SNMGS
+758 SNAGAQYASQASVGFASTASAGS
-763 QLIQQKFEAI
+763 AMLKQVKHTFKPEFINRLNEIVVFNDMDEQMAKLILGKKLRELNAKLAAKSVSITLTDEAHQHLLKSGYSKEYGAREMDRVIQQQLKTMLM
-773 ARKSADE
+773 
-780 RERIIDETKGEVLEM
+780 REILFGK
-795 LKKTIRPEFLNRIDD
+795 LKKGGEATVD
-810 IIMFEPL
+810 
-817 TQPQIEQI
+817 
-825 VRLQVNG
+825 
-832 IERLLK
+832 
-838 DQDVHIEVS
+838 
-847 DAAVKLVAK
+847 
-856 AGFDPEFGARPVK
+856 
-869 RALQRLLLNDLSKAL
+869 LLN
-884 LAGTV
+884 GTLTI
-889 DKTRP
+889 KQ
-894 IRVDVDGDALRF
+894 
-906 SNAD
+906 S

>member
-14 KAMKFASQK
+14 KAMKYASQK
-23 ALVENSDFI
+23 ALVENSDYI

-155 HSTGVEEDDDQY
+155 RSTGVEEDDQY

-206 YVTCINEHLKD
+206 YVTCINEHLAE

-222 GREKELDRTIQVLCR
+222 GRERELDRTIQVLCR

-433 LMDEAAAKLRM
+433 IIDEAGAQAEM
-444 ERDSQ
+444 EGKKYKKIGKKQ
-449 PEELDEITRRLRQ
+449 
-462 LEIEREAI
+462 
-470 KREGDEAKL
+470 
-479 DALNKEI
+479 I
-486 AELQEREK
+486 A
-494 NFRAKW
+494 
-500 EGEKEVL
+500 EVL
-507 AKIQQDK
+507 AK
-514 QQMEQLKFEAERAE
+514 
-528 REGDYGRVA
+528 VA
-537 EIRYGKLQQL
+537 K
-547 QHDIDAQQEQLRSRQ
+547 IDALAIKQDDNKNLASLESR
-562 GAEAMV
+562 M
-568 KEEVTPDDIA
+568 K
-578 DVVARWTG
+578 DV
-586 IPVTRM
+586 IY
-592 LQSER
+592 
-597 EKLLHLE
+597 
-604 DELHRRVVGQDEA
+604 GQDRA
-617 IQAVADAVRRSRAGL
+617 IQTVVEAVQLSKAGL
-632 QDPKRPIGSFIFLG
+632 TDENKPLASLLFVGP
-646 TTGVGKTELAKAL
+646 TGVGKTEVAKMLAQELGVKL
-659 ADYLFNDEN
+659 VRF
-668 MMTRIDMSE
+668 DMSE
-677 YQEKF
+677 YVEKHT
-682 SVSRLVGAPPGYVG
+682 VAKLIGAPAGYVG
-696 YEEGGQL
+696 YDDGGLL
-703 TEAVRRKPYSV
+703 TDAVRKSPDC
-714 VLFDEIEKAHP
+714 VLLLDEIEKAHS
-725 DVFNILLQVLDDGR
+725 DIFNILLQVMDYGV
-739 LTDNKGRTV
+739 LTDSKGRKAH
-748 NFKNTIIIMT
+748 FKNVILIMT
-758 SNMGS
+758 SNAGAQYASQASMGFAS
-763 QLIQQKFEAI
+763 TATAGSAMLKQVKHTFKPEFINRLNEIVVFNDMDEQMAKLILGKKLRELNAKLAAKSVSITLTDEAHQHLLKSGYSKEYGAREMDRVIQQQLKTMLM
-773 ARKSADE
+773 
-780 RERIIDETKGEVLEM
+780 REILFGK
-795 LKKTIRPEFLNRIDD
+795 LKKGGE
-810 IIMFEPL
+810 
-817 TQPQIEQI
+817 
-825 VRLQVNG
+825 
-832 IERLLK
+832 
-838 DQDVHIEVS
+838 
-847 DAAVKLVAK
+847 A
-856 AGFDPEFGARPVK
+856 
-869 RALQRLLLNDLSKAL
+869 
-884 LAGTV
+884 TV
-889 DKTRP
+889 DLQNGTLTIKQ
-894 IRVDVDGDALRF
+894 
-906 SNAD
+906 S

>member
-47 QDLMWSCNEAFDID
+47 QDLMWSCNEAFDLD
-61 DFLDELDEHIEES
+61 NFLDELDEHIEES

-145 MTGTEIHFHE
+145 MTATEIHFHE
-155 HSTGVEEDDDQY
+155 RSTGVEEDDDQY

-193 YSSPS
+193 FSSPS

-206 YVTCINEHLKD
+206 YVTCINEHLAE

-237 KDKNNPLHIGEPGV
+237 KDKNNPLHIGEAGV

-433 LMDEAAAKLRM
+433 IIDEAGAQAEM
-444 ERDSQ
+444 EGKKYKKIGKKQ
-449 PEELDEITRRLRQ
+449 
-462 LEIEREAI
+462 
-470 KREGDEAKL
+470 
-479 DALNKEI
+479 I
-486 AELQEREK
+486 A
-494 NFRAKW
+494 
-500 EGEKEVL
+500 EVL
-507 AKIQQDK
+507 AK
-514 QQMEQLKFEAERAE
+514 
-528 REGDYGRVA
+528 VA
-537 EIRYGKLQQL
+537 K
-547 QHDIDAQQEQLRSRQ
+547 IDALAIKQDDNKNLASLESR
-562 GAEAMV
+562 M
-568 KEEVTPDDIA
+568 K
-578 DVVARWTG
+578 DV
-586 IPVTRM
+586 IY
-592 LQSER
+592 
-597 EKLLHLE
+597 
-604 DELHRRVVGQDEA
+604 GQDRA
-617 IQAVADAVRRSRAGL
+617 IQTVVEAVQLSKAGL
-632 QDPKRPIGSFIFLG
+632 TDENKPLASLLFVGP
-646 TTGVGKTELAKAL
+646 TGVGKTEVAKMLAQELGVKL
-659 ADYLFNDEN
+659 VRF
-668 MMTRIDMSE
+668 DMSE
-677 YQEKF
+677 YVEKHT
-682 SVSRLVGAPPGYVG
+682 VAKLIGAPAGYVG
-696 YEEGGQL
+696 YDDGGLL
-703 TEAVRRKPYSV
+703 TDAVRKSPDC
-714 VLFDEIEKAHP
+714 VLLLDEIEKAHS
-725 DVFNILLQVLDDGR
+725 DIFNILLQVMDYGV
-739 LTDNKGRTV
+739 LTDSKGRKAH
-748 NFKNTIIIMT
+748 FKNVILIMT
-758 SNMGS
+758 SNAGAQYASQASVGFASTASAGS
-763 QLIQQKFEAI
+763 AMLKQVKHTFKPEFINRLNEIVVFNDMDEQMAKLILGKKLRELNAKLAAKSVSIALTDEAHQHLLKSGYSKEYGAREMDRVIQQQLKTMLM
-773 ARKSADE
+773 
-780 RERIIDETKGEVLEM
+780 REILFGK
-795 LKKTIRPEFLNRIDD
+795 LKKGGE
-810 IIMFEPL
+810 
-817 TQPQIEQI
+817 
-825 VRLQVNG
+825 
-832 IERLLK
+832 
-838 DQDVHIEVS
+838 
-847 DAAVKLVAK
+847 A
-856 AGFDPEFGARPVK
+856 
-869 RALQRLLLNDLSKAL
+869 
-884 LAGTV
+884 TV
-889 DKTRP
+889 DLQNGTLTIKQ
-894 IRVDVDGDALRF
+894 
-906 SNAD
+906 S

>member
-14 KAMKFASQK
+14 KAMKYASQK

-47 QDLMWSCNEAFDID
+47 QDLMWSCNEAFDLD

-155 HSTGVEEDDDQY
+155 RSTGVEEDDDQY
-167 SNGEGDNPFGL
+167 LNVEGDNPFGL
-178 FDDDDEDLLFGDEDD
+178 FDEDDEDLPFGDDD
-193 YSSPS
+193 DFLSPS

-206 YVTCINEHLKD
+206 YVTCINEHLAE

-222 GREKELDRTIQVLCR
+222 GRERELDRTIQVLCR

-433 LMDEAAAKLRM
+433 IIDEAGAQAEM
-444 ERDSQ
+444 EGKKYKKIGKKQ
-449 PEELDEITRRLRQ
+449 
-462 LEIEREAI
+462 
-470 KREGDEAKL
+470 
-479 DALNKEI
+479 I
-486 AELQEREK
+486 A
-494 NFRAKW
+494 
-500 EGEKEVL
+500 EVL
-507 AKIQQDK
+507 AK
-514 QQMEQLKFEAERAE
+514 
-528 REGDYGRVA
+528 VA
-537 EIRYGKLQQL
+537 K
-547 QHDIDAQQEQLRSRQ
+547 IDALAIKQDDNKNLASLESR
-562 GAEAMV
+562 M
-568 KEEVTPDDIA
+568 K
-578 DVVARWTG
+578 DV
-586 IPVTRM
+586 IY
-592 LQSER
+592 
-597 EKLLHLE
+597 
-604 DELHRRVVGQDEA
+604 GQDRA
-617 IQAVADAVRRSRAGL
+617 IQTVVEAVQLSKAGL
-632 QDPKRPIGSFIFLG
+632 TDENKPLASLLFVGP
-646 TTGVGKTELAKAL
+646 TGVGKTEVAKTLAQELGVKL
-659 ADYLFNDEN
+659 VRF
-668 MMTRIDMSE
+668 DMSE
-677 YQEKF
+677 YVEKHT
-682 SVSRLVGAPPGYVG
+682 VAKLIGAPAGYVG
-696 YEEGGQL
+696 YDDGGLL
-703 TEAVRRKPYSV
+703 TDAVRKSPDC
-714 VLFDEIEKAHP
+714 VLLLDEIEKAHS
-725 DVFNILLQVLDDGR
+725 DIFNILLQVMDYGV
-739 LTDNKGRTV
+739 LTDSKGRKAH
-748 NFKNTIIIMT
+748 FKNVILIMT
-758 SNMGS
+758 SNAGAQHASQASVGFASTATAGS
-763 QLIQQKFEAI
+763 AMLKQVKHTFKPEFINRLNEIVVFNDMDEQMAKLILGKKLRELNAKLAAKSVSITLTDEAHQHLLKSGYSKEYGAREMDRVIQQQLKTMLM
-773 ARKSADE
+773 
-780 RERIIDETKGEVLEM
+780 REILFGK
-795 LKKTIRPEFLNRIDD
+795 LKKGGE
-810 IIMFEPL
+810 
-817 TQPQIEQI
+817 
-825 VRLQVNG
+825 
-832 IERLLK
+832 
-838 DQDVHIEVS
+838 
-847 DAAVKLVAK
+847 A
-856 AGFDPEFGARPVK
+856 
-869 RALQRLLLNDLSKAL
+869 
-884 LAGTV
+884 TV
-889 DKTRP
+889 DLQNGTLTIKQ
-894 IRVDVDGDALRF
+894 
-906 SNAD
+906 S

>member
-47 QDLMWSCNEAFDID
+47 QDLMWSCNEAFDLD
-61 DFLDELDEHIEES
+61 NFLDELDEHIEES

-145 MTGTEIHFHE
+145 MTATEIHFHE
-155 HSTGVEEDDDQY
+155 RSTGVEEDDDQY

-193 YSSPS
+193 FSSPS

-206 YVTCINEHLKD
+206 YVTCINEHLAE

-433 LMDEAAAKLRM
+433 IIDEAGAQAEM
-444 ERDSQ
+444 EGKKYKKIGKKQ
-449 PEELDEITRRLRQ
+449 
-462 LEIEREAI
+462 
-470 KREGDEAKL
+470 
-479 DALNKEI
+479 I
-486 AELQEREK
+486 A
-494 NFRAKW
+494 
-500 EGEKEVL
+500 EVL
-507 AKIQQDK
+507 AK
-514 QQMEQLKFEAERAE
+514 
-528 REGDYGRVA
+528 VA
-537 EIRYGKLQQL
+537 K
-547 QHDIDAQQEQLRSRQ
+547 IDALAIKQDDNKNLASLESR
-562 GAEAMV
+562 M
-568 KEEVTPDDIA
+568 K
-578 DVVARWTG
+578 DV
-586 IPVTRM
+586 IY
-592 LQSER
+592 
-597 EKLLHLE
+597 
-604 DELHRRVVGQDEA
+604 GQDRA
-617 IQAVADAVRRSRAGL
+617 IQTVVEAVQLSKAGL
-632 QDPKRPIGSFIFLG
+632 TDENKPLASLLFVGP
-646 TTGVGKTELAKAL
+646 TGVGKTEVAKMLAQELGVKL
-659 ADYLFNDEN
+659 VRF
-668 MMTRIDMSE
+668 DMSE
-677 YQEKF
+677 YVEKHT
-682 SVSRLVGAPPGYVG
+682 VAKLIGAPAGYVG
-696 YEEGGQL
+696 YDDGGLL
-703 TEAVRRKPYSV
+703 TDAVRKSPDC
-714 VLFDEIEKAHP
+714 VLLLDEIEKAHS
-725 DVFNILLQVLDDGR
+725 DIFNILLQVMDYGV
-739 LTDNKGRTV
+739 LTDSKGRKAH
-748 NFKNTIIIMT
+748 FKNVILIMT
-758 SNMGS
+758 SNAGAQYASQASMGFAS
-763 QLIQQKFEAI
+763 TATAGSAMLKQVKHTFKPEFINRLNEIVVFNDMDEQMAKLILGKKLRELNAKLAAKSVSITLTDEAHQHLLKSGYSKEYGAREMDRVIQQRLKTMLM
-773 ARKSADE
+773 
-780 RERIIDETKGEVLEM
+780 REILFGK
-795 LKKTIRPEFLNRIDD
+795 LKKGGE
-810 IIMFEPL
+810 
-817 TQPQIEQI
+817 
-825 VRLQVNG
+825 
-832 IERLLK
+832 
-838 DQDVHIEVS
+838 
-847 DAAVKLVAK
+847 A
-856 AGFDPEFGARPVK
+856 
-869 RALQRLLLNDLSKAL
+869 
-884 LAGTV
+884 TV
-889 DKTRP
+889 DLQNGTLTIKQ
-894 IRVDVDGDALRF
+894 
-906 SNAD
+906 S